1 VAKRIPLAYRQKVGQ
16 EADYEVPG
24 AYREQASARG
34 ELKDPIKI
42 FKKGFESGGYNVAA
56 NLNYFSALANSIKGD
71 EAAMR
76 NNIAQAERN
85 ESYAGAIMEPVEDFH
100 QFLDEP
106 TFGGFVN
113 QISSATGQFGPS
125 AINSFLSA
133 LAGAGAGAILA
144 GPGGA
149 TAGTFVG
156 FAKSLT
162 GNVAKKEINRIA
174 KKRMK
179 GLTLDKDENDILEG
193 AYQTYR
199 KQMGKPIDQARRAKF
214 AKRGGVAGAVS
225 QEYPQGAGIAFGT
238 FAEQDMTDPVQAFQS
253 LGLGVPFTAVGVG
266 GEALVFKG
274 FVNQIK
280 KGSGKAHKTILQS
293 LGAGAAR
300 SSSVEGLTELL
311 QEEITVRQKFAI
323 DDDYTAAMANMDR
336 AQAAFMGFFGG
347 AGIGAATGTATGVI
361 NKARGQIKDVKI
373 KNDLEAFYKERY
385 GENEPGTVYTE
396 PEAWLEAQIEAMI
409 DPANNKE
416 AVYVDPDSF
425 NQLFELLKNKPELRQ
440 KLQDAG
446 VTQHIA
452 GDKEASKSMGML
464 LTTNPELRQRFQEQT
479 ENENLYDTAALD
491 NSLAEIL
498 GYSHSRDKAGDLV
511 VEVLNDSNVPV
522 WYQNTNIQ
530 DEASAKEAAIKLF
543 GPDANIVTKPVEQ
556 HVEERNK
563 AITPIQKELFEDAE
577 QQPKKRSMD
586 LEDQQTAKEDEA
598 LIARYQGLLKEIQ
611 IKDRENV
618 KKGLPTKGIENLSPQ
633 KQQTLRQDFQAI
645 ELIRQGASGAQEA
658 APEGQLQQE
667 LEGIASQEEQVD
679 ELDLAALDDRM
690 ASFAAGAMGATSFES
705 ELVTDEP
712 GSKADPIKSYNHESQ
727 TTEQRQKEE
736 GWKGNDPTRPMSAKP
751 NSGGKGVTAAE
762 AYETSK
768 ENALVYAFGFQPE
781 LIANIKDNIYSG
793 SLLKNFAKRSKE
805 AGQAFYFDIIEIGQD
820 EDGTPR
826 YGMLK
831 YTLPGELDM
840 DVEVAHWVSQARIK
854 ARGYIAAEQD
864 SSWKVLTPEN
874 KEKGVQPQFIDMPRL
889 TSFGRGYNNRTKSQ
903 VSATGDLE
911 TANQGFQVAAAEAL
925 VLGYEFFW
933 SGEIETTNKETGE
946 VTTSTVK
953 DRPIGELTAEE
964 EASAIVYTRGRGD
977 QQFSMTELAAQRGE
991 FSDKST
997 ELQNRIQDLE
1007 NAPEEIAKR
1016 EKKLATSNSLSEEQ
1030 RAKIE
1035 AEIKD
1040 LENPRKPYDSIEQEL
1055 AALQAALKTE
1065 EEATAAERDLSRQQ
1079 LAGTDTQ
1086 FRNPD
1091 EFTATGGES
1100 GAAGGTTGESAT
1112 VPVNQDANQERT
1124 REIIRRNRSKINRVI
1139 RENAD
1144 GLGKMYTSVLALISA
1159 REVTLN
1165 DTMAPQ
1171 ADKTQAQQEINDL
1184 TKEKERLEKELG
1196 IAGNL
1201 KFIRQLET
1209 QGSYDPELA
1218 QRAIPRLEAGE
1229 KTIALDSTDMA
1240 DARAADEFKNRP
1252 KDPLQPETDRRGPVS
1267 FISKKVTESFQDVKF
1282 LPTVMKIVRNDF
1294 QNKRDI
1300 YVFTTDDVVTFRD
1313 VGNNQVLNEIMKE
1326 QEYIRQGNAGGRIIS
1341 YQTGADGAD
1350 FIIIDAKK
1358 GASAEAEGKAAISLM
1373 HELGHSILEQEFSM
1387 SLKQNSNAYKLL
1399 VKNFKKFELEQDL
1412 NFPGMEGEKNISAR
1426 FEEHGANQIAKFLLD
1441 ETAKATDGG
1450 EAIYK
1455 RIAAKLRAFFK
1466 KMSQSFRNR
1475 FKVDPAFDEYI
1486 TKLISDRKRGLGNP
1500 QRTPNRM
1507 FNSAIIRSIVID
1519 ELPKISKNA
1528 GSKPAVER
1536 LARTAKKLAESESKT
1551 ARWVRKALG
1560 TGKEVVYTAD
1570 NMLRGL
1576 GPIGVKIANI
1586 LYSQS
1591 QTTSELGWS
1600 KAKQQKIYEY
1610 TNKIAR
1616 ILGFEE
1622 LSEVTDEAMEILYEA
1637 EDGRKNTDK
1646 LSPKAREIREFL
1658 SKMYD
1663 DENFAKYAGIRKMSN
1678 YFPRSIALQNIE
1690 NSTVIQ
1696 DKVVALLVEFN
1707 KGKKFKDGE
1716 KEFTITPKV
1725 AREMV
1730 NLLITDPENTNID
1743 LYSEAGKFA
1752 LGLSKSRSDVFR
1764 NIPTTELRNAK
1775 DEQGNSALVNPAQAL
1790 RNYVT
1795 STIKRNELNKRG
1807 GAKRIQ
1813 ELIDQLPTEKDKEIA
1828 TSMVL
1833 ASLGK
1838 INPELFVKYPKLK
1851 TANSWALTANI
1862 FGLLALTVF
1871 ASFPDVAGPVLRS
1884 KELPKLRETAKI
1896 FYNALKGDEEAM
1908 RLAYDIGAVSTDA
1921 INMMFVNAG
1930 EMDYMTEGSKRAN
1943 EAFFKY
1949 TGTEWFTKFTRVFSA
1964 GMGKS
1969 FIIDHGIKAQQ
1980 GDPRSIRYLKELG
1993 LTSQDVA
2000 DWNAGEQSLETTAGK
2015 KVKVAL
2021 YRFVDES
2028 IVRPNASERP
2038 AWASDPR
2045 FALVWQLKSFFY
2057 AYGKTVIGGIG
2068 REMNARREEGESMS
2082 QSAAPLLLAAATLIP
2097 LTMLGFDLRE
2107 RFKGG
2112 LAWALPGVDSTE
2124 RNYRKSLDMDYG
2136 EYSMEILDRSGAL
2149 GPFALMLPVISGK
2162 TYGDPFFVGPLG
2174 PTFEK
2179 LWDFP
2184 QGKLKIDDF
2193 IPGYNQVGGFD
2204 REN

>member
-1 VAKRIPLAYRQKVGQ
+1 MADKISDLQALGQNRQRRGPNDLTALGQNEDAALPQSFVLSDPIEIFRESVKAGSANLESNLNNFAAAVASLRGDTDSVQNNLNKARINQ
-16 EADYEVPG
+16 EASSNYLAGME
-24 AYREQASARG
+24 S
-34 ELKDPIKI
+34 
-42 FKKGFESGGYNVAA
+42 FE
-56 NLNYFSALANSIKGD
+56 
-71 EAAMR
+71 E
-76 NNIAQAERN
+76 
-85 ESYAGAIMEPVEDFH
+85 
-100 QFLDEP
+100 FLEEP
-106 TFGGFVN
+106 TFGGFIN
-113 QISSATGQFGPS
+113 QAVSATGQFLPS
-125 AINSFLSA
+125 AATSIGAA
-133 LAGAGAGAILA
+133 LTGAAAGAVIGAGTAATIGAGILSTSVGTQAIMKSAAQKAILNKE
-144 GPGGA
+144 
-149 TAGTFVG
+149 V
-156 FAKSLT
+156 KDI
-162 GNVAKKEINRIA
+162 VKKYIA
-174 KKRMK
+174 
-179 GLTLDKDENDILEG
+179 N
-193 AYQTYR
+193 
-199 KQMGKPIDQARRAKF
+199 DQARKKGKDLPWNLKKEEQDLIEGAFKILKETRRSKLTT
-214 AKRGGVAGAVS
+214 RGAVAGAVS
-225 QEYPQGAGIAFGT
+225 QEYPQGVGTAFGD
-238 FAEQDMTDPVQAFQS
+238 FAEQDMIEAEQGLQS
-253 LGLGVPFTAVGVG
+253 LAFGVPFAAVGVG
-266 GEALVFKG
+266 GEALVLRGFKG
-274 FVNQIK
+274 
-280 KGSGKAHKTILQS
+280 ILQS
-293 LGAGAAR
+293 SKGGSLKQNLFGGLLKGAGR
-300 SSSVEGLTELL
+300 SAVVEGATERI
-311 QEEITVRQKFAI
+311 QEEMSVQQKFAI
-323 DDDYTAAMANMDR
+323 DEDYTE
-336 AQAAFMGFFGG
+336 AQANLDRSQALFMGFFGG
-347 AGIGAATGTATGVI
+347 MGMGAAGGTVSGAAAGVYE
-361 NKARGQIKDVKI
+361 KARKNVADVYAGRIQEAYIAQETGQAEQFGDVAPEPVQWIAAQFKAMQDPNNKKDAVWI
-373 KNDLEAFYKERY
+373 D
-385 GENEPGTVYTE
+385 ENSIPEYNTFAESNLNNEELLGTVY
-396 PEAWLEAQIEAMI
+396 QQSI
-409 DPANNKE
+409 DGKGG
-416 AVYVDPDSF
+416 F
-425 NQLFELLKNKPELRQ
+425 F
-440 KLQDAG
+440 
-446 VTQHIA
+446 
-452 GDKEASKSMGML
+452 
-464 LTTNPELRQRFQEQT
+464 TTNKDKAAAFDALIKNNQYDNQKIDEFLV
-479 ENENLYDTAALD
+479 ENL
-491 NSLAEIL
+491 N
-498 GYSHSRDKAGDLV
+498 YSRGRQEGDSIV
-511 VEVLNDSNVPV
+511 VEVRDNENNLV
-522 WYQNTNIQ
+522 WYQQTNELGLVGAQ
-530 DEASAKEAAIKLF
+530 AKARQIFGKNPENYSISGAISIEDHL
-543 GPDANIVTKPVEQ
+543 A
-556 HVEERNK
+556 ER
-563 AITPIQKELFEDAE
+563 KELIEA
-577 QQPKKRSMD
+577 QQPKRRSMD

-598 LIARYQGLLKEIQ
+598 LIARYQGLLQEA
-611 IKDRENV
+611 RAA
-618 KKGLPTKGIENLSPQ
+618 GGIENLSPQ

-705 ELVTDEP
+705 ELVTNEM
-712 GSKADPIKSYNHESQ
+712 GSKEDPIKFAKQ
-727 TTEQRQKEE
+727 TENSKEE
-736 GWKGNDPTRPMSAKP
+736 DKKDKKGWQGNDSTRPMSTKP
-751 NSGGKGVTAAE
+751 DSGGQGRTAAE

-793 SLLKNFAKRSKE
+793 SLLNNFAKRSKE

-820 EDGTPR
+820 KDGTPFH
-826 YGMLK
+826 GMLK

-864 SSWKVLTPEN
+864 SSWKVLTPAN

-933 SGEIETTNKETGE
+933 SGKIETINKETGE

-964 EASAIVYTRGRGD
+964 EASAIVYTKGRGD
-977 QQFSMTELAAQRGE
+977 QQFSMAELAAQRGE

-997 ELQNRIQDLE
+997 ELQNRIQELE
-1007 NAPEEIAKR
+1007 DNPKAEPEDGFKNI
-1016 EKKLATSNSLSEEQ
+1016 Q
-1030 RAKIE
+1030 
-1035 AEIKD
+1035 
-1040 LENPRKPYDSIEQEL
+1040 QEL
-1055 AALQAALKTE
+1055 AVKRAALKTE

-1086 FRNPD
+1086 PKNPD
-1091 EFTATGGES
+1091 EFIATGGES
-1100 GAAGGTTGESAT
+1100 GAAGGTTGEAAT

-1165 DTMAPQ
+1165 DTVAPQ

-1218 QRAIPRLEAGE
+1218 QRAIPGLEAGE

-1252 KDPLQPETDRRGPVS
+1252 KDPLRPETTRRDPVS

-1294 QNKRDI
+1294 KNKRDI
-1300 YVFTTDDVVTFRD
+1300 YVFTTDDVVTFND
-1313 VGNNQVLNEIMKE
+1313 VGNNQVLDAIMEE
-1326 QEYIRQGNAGGRIIS
+1326 QEFIRQGNAGGRIIS

-1412 NFPGMEGEKNISAR
+1412 NFPGMEGSEPKNIAAR
-1426 FEEHGANQIAKFLLD
+1426 FEEHGANQIAKFLID

-1576 GPIGVKIANI
+1576 GPIGVQIANI

-1622 LSEVTDEAMEILYEA
+1622 LSEVTDEAMEALYEA
-1637 EDGRKNTDK
+1637 EDGRINTDK

-1716 KEFTITPKV
+1716 REFTITPKV

-1730 NLLITDPENTNID
+1730 NLLISDPENTNID

-1764 NIPTTELRNAK
+1764 NIPTTELRKAV
-1775 DEQGNSALVNPAQAL
+1775 DGQGNSALVNPAQAL

-1795 STIKRNELNKRG
+1795 STIKRAELNRRG

-1851 TANSWALTANI
+1851 TINSWALTANI

-1896 FYNALKGDEEAM
+1896 FYSALKGDEEAM

-1930 EMDYMTEGSKRAN
+1930 EMDYMTEGSKRMN
-1943 EAFFKY
+1943 EGFFKY
-1949 TGTEWFTKFTRVFSA
+1949 TGTEWFTKFTRVFAA

-1969 FIIDHGIKAQQ
+1969 FIIEHGRRAQE
-1980 GDPRSIRYLKELG
+1980 GDQRSIRYLKELG
-1993 LTSQDVA
+1993 LTPQDVA
-2000 DWNAGEQSLETTAGK
+2000 DWNAGEQSLETPAGK

>member
-1 VAKRIPLAYRQKVGQ
+1 
-16 EADYEVPG
+16 
-24 AYREQASARG
+24 
-34 ELKDPIKI
+34 
-42 FKKGFESGGYNVAA
+42 
-56 NLNYFSALANSIKGD
+56 
-71 EAAMR
+71 
-76 NNIAQAERN
+76 
-85 ESYAGAIMEPVEDFH
+85 MEPVEDFH

-113 QISSATGQFGPS
+113 QVSSATGQFGPS
-125 AINSFLSA
+125 AINSFISG

-214 AKRGGVAGAVS
+214 AKRGAVVGAVS

-253 LGLGVPFTAVGVG
+253 LGLGLPFTAIGVG

-274 FVNQIK
+274 FINQLR
-280 KGSGKAHKTILQS
+280 KGKGQAHKTILQS
-293 LGAGAAR
+293 IGAGAAK
-300 SSSVEGLTELL
+300 SASVEGITELL
-311 QEEITVRQKFAI
+311 QEEITVQQKFAI
-323 DDDYTAAMANMDR
+323 DDDYTSAMAKLDR
-336 AQAAFMGFFGG
+336 GQALFMGFFGG
-347 AGIGAATGTATGVI
+347 AGIGAAGGTVTGIASGPSKVMD
-361 NKARGQIKDVKI
+361 KAKKYVKEQHE
-373 KNDLEAFYKERY
+373 KAQLEQFYKERY

-396 PEAWLEAQIEAMI
+396 PEVWLEAQLESMI
-409 DPANNKE
+409 NPANTKE
-416 AVYVDPDSF
+416 AVYIDPDSF
-425 NQLFELLKNKPELRQ
+425 NQLAQLMKNKPDLEQRLTN
-440 KLQDAG
+440 AG
-446 VTQHIA
+446 VTQHLA
-452 GDKEASKSMGML
+452 GDKQASKSMGML
-464 LTTNPELRQRFQEQT
+464 LSTNPELLEIFQRQT
-479 ENENLYDTAALD
+479 DENLYDTTVLD
-491 NSLAEIL
+491 NTLVEIL
-498 GYSHSRDKAGDLV
+498 GYSHGRNKAGDLV

-522 WYQNTNIQ
+522 WYQNTNLQ
-530 DEASAKEAAIKLF
+530 DQEGAVKAAQKIY
-543 GPDANIVTKPVEQ
+543 GVDANIVIKPVEQ
-556 HVEERNK
+556 HVEERKN
-563 AITPIQKELFEDAE
+563 ALTPTEE
-577 QQPKKRSMD
+577 QQPKRRSMD
-586 LEDQQTAKEDEA
+586 LEDQQTSREDAA
-598 LIARYQGLLKEIQ
+598 LVARYQRLLQEARIA
-611 IKDRENV
+611 
-618 KKGLPTKGIENLSPQ
+618 GGIENLSPE
-633 KQQTLRQDFQAI
+633 KQQTLRQDFETV

-679 ELDLAALDDRM
+679 ELDLSALDDRM

-705 ELVTDEP
+705 ELVTNEM
-712 GSKADPIKSYNHESQ
+712 GSREDPIKFADQ
-727 TTEQRQKEE
+727 TENSTEKDKKDKDGKPKK
-736 GWKGNDPTRPMSAKP
+736 GWQGNDPTRPMSAKP

-793 SLLKNFAKRSKE
+793 SLLNNFAKRSKE

-820 EDGTPR
+820 EDGTPFH
-826 YGMLK
+826 GMLK

-840 DVEVAHWVSQARIK
+840 DVEVAHWVSQAK
-854 ARGYIAAEQD
+854 NTARLYTG
-864 SSWKVLTPEN
+864 SPWKVLTPAN
-874 KEKGVQPQFIDMPRL
+874 KEKGVQPQSIDMPRL
-889 TSFGRGYNNRTKSQ
+889 TNFGRGYNNRTKSQ

-933 SGEIETTNKETGE
+933 NGK
-946 VTTSTVK
+946 
-953 DRPIGELTAEE
+953 PIAELTAKE
-964 EASAIVYTRGRGD
+964 EASAIVYTKGRGD

-997 ELQNRIQDLE
+997 KILDRIQELE
-1007 NAPEEIAKR
+1007 DNP
-1016 EKKLATSNSLSEEQ
+1016 
-1030 RAKIE
+1030 E
-1035 AEIKD
+1035 AEPN
-1040 LENPRKPYDSIEQEL
+1040 ERYESVGQEL
-1055 AALQAALKTE
+1055 AALQAELKTE
-1065 EEATAAERDLSRQQ
+1065 EEATAVERDLSRQQ

-1091 EFTATGGES
+1091 EFVATGGES
-1100 GAAGGTTGESAT
+1100 GAAGGTTGEAAT
-1112 VPVNQDANQERT
+1112 VPVNQNASQERT
-1124 REIIRRNRSKINRVI
+1124 RQAIKRSEDKVKRIINENLNTQGNNIGLGSMYNRVL
-1139 RENAD
+1139 E
-1144 GLGKMYTSVLALISA
+1144 LI
-1159 REVTLN
+1159 EDYKTLN
-1165 DTMAPQ
+1165 DTEGLKKLQ
-1171 ADKTQAQQEINDL
+1171 A
-1184 TKEKERLEKELG
+1184 EKARLEKEMG
-1196 IAGNL
+1196 ISKTLFFINQL
-1201 KFIRQLET
+1201 KLPQSEKKEDFTTYEETDIRT
-1209 QGSYDPELA
+1209 
-1218 QRAIPRLEAGE
+1218 
-1229 KTIALDSTDMA
+1229 KTVALDSTDMA

-1252 KDPLQPETDRRGPVS
+1252 KEPLRPMTERRGPVS
-1267 FISKKVTESFQDVKF
+1267 FLSKKVTESFQDVKF
-1282 LPTVMKIVRNDF
+1282 LPAVMNIVRNDF
-1294 QNKRDI
+1294 KNKRDI
-1300 YVFTTDDVVTFRD
+1300 YVFTTDDVVTFND
-1313 VGNNQVLNEIMKE
+1313 VGNNDVLNAIMKE
-1326 QEYIRQGNAGGRIIS
+1326 QEFIRQGNAGGRILS
-1341 YQTGADGAD
+1341 YQVGADGAD

-1358 GASAEAEGKAAISLM
+1358 GTSAEAEGKAAITLM

-1387 SLKQNSNAYKLL
+1387 SLKQDSNAYKLL

-1412 NFPGMEGEKNISAR
+1412 NFPGMEGSEPKNIAAR
-1426 FEEHGANQIAKFLLD
+1426 FEEHGANQIAKYLID

-1486 TKLISDRKRGLGNP
+1486 TKLVSDRKRGLGNP

-1519 ELPKISKNA
+1519 EMPKIAPKL
-1528 GSKPAVER
+1528 GSKPALDR
-1536 LARTAKKLAESESKT
+1536 IANAAKRIAESDSKT
-1551 ARWVRKALG
+1551 AKWIKKALG
-1560 TGKEVVYTAD
+1560 LGKEITYTAD

-1576 GPIGVKIANI
+1576 GLPGVTIANI

-1591 QTTSELGWS
+1591 STTTELGWS

-1610 TNKIAR
+1610 TNKVAR

-1622 LSEVTDEAMEILYEA
+1622 LSKVTDEAMEFLYEA
-1637 EDGRKNTDK
+1637 EDNTTNTDK
-1646 LSPKAREIREFL
+1646 LSPKAKEIREFL
-1658 SKMYD
+1658 EKMYV
-1663 DENFAKYAGIRKMSN
+1663 DEEFKTYAGINKISN
-1678 YFPRSIALQNIE
+1678 YFPRSISLANLE
-1690 NSTVIQ
+1690 NSTVLQ
-1696 DKVVALLVEFN
+1696 DKLVNLLVEFN
-1707 KGKKFKDGE
+1707 KGNIFLDKDN
-1716 KEFTITPKV
+1716 KQYKMTPKE
-1725 AREMV
+1725 ARATV
-1730 NLLITDPENTNID
+1730 DLLISDPENTNID
-1743 LYSEAGKFA
+1743 LYSDAGKFA
-1752 LGLSKSRSDVFR
+1752 LGLSKERSKAFK
-1764 NIPTTELRNAK
+1764 NIPTKELRNAT
-1775 DEQGNSALVNPAQAL
+1775 DESADENSLLNDPAETL
-1790 RNYVT
+1790 RNYIT
-1795 STIKRNELNKRG
+1795 STIKRAELNRRG
-1807 GAKRIQ
+1807 GAKEIQ
-1813 ELIDQLPTEKDKEIA
+1813 RLIDSLPTEKDKEIA

-1833 ASLGK
+1833 ASIGK
-1838 INPELFVKYPKLK
+1838 ITPDIFVKYPKLK

-1871 ASFPDVAGPVLRS
+1871 ASFPDVAGPILRS
-1884 KELPKLRETAKI
+1884 KELPKLRETASI
-1896 FYNALKGDEEAM
+1896 FWNALKGEEEAV

-1921 INMMFVNAG
+1921 LNLLNVNAG
-1930 EMDYMTEGSKRAN
+1930 EMDYMTEGSKRFN
-1943 EAFFKY
+1943 QNFFKY
-1949 TGTEWFTKFTRVFSA
+1949 TGTEWFTKFTRMFAA

-1969 FIIDHGIKAQQ
+1969 FIIDHGKKAAEGNQ
-1980 GDPRSIRYLKELG
+1980 RSIRYLKELN
-1993 LTSQDVA
+1993 LTPQDVA
-2000 DWNAGEQSLETTAGK
+2000 AWEAGEQSLETPAGK

-2057 AYGKTVIGGIG
+2057 AYGKVVIGGVG
-2068 REMNARREEGESMS
+2068 REVNARREEGDSVS
-2082 QSAAPLLLAAATLIP
+2082 QAAMPLLLTAATLIP

-2112 LAWALPGVDSTE
+2112 LAWALPGVDSTQK
-2124 RNYRKSLDMDYG
+2124 NFRKSLDMGYG
-2136 EYSMEILDRSGAL
+2136 EYALEILDRSGVL
-2149 GPFALMLPVISGK
+2149 GPATLMLPFITGK
-2162 TYGDPFFVGPLG
+2162 NYGDPLWISPLG

>member
-1 VAKRIPLAYRQKVGQ
+1 VAKRIPLAYRQRVGQ

-24 AYREQASARG
+24 AYREQASPVA
-34 ELKDPIKI
+34 EVKDPIKI
-42 FKKGFESGGYNVAA
+42 FKRGFQAGGYNVAA
-56 NLNYFSALANSIKGD
+56 NLNYFAAIANSIKGD

-85 ESYAGAIMEPVEDFH
+85 ESYSGAIMEPVEDFH

-106 TFGGFVN
+106 TFGGFIN
-113 QISSATGQFGPS
+113 QVSSATGQFGPS
-125 AINSFLSA
+125 AINSFISG

-149 TAGTFVG
+149 VAGTFTG
-156 FAKSLT
+156 FAAGAFAKGLT
-162 GNVAKKEINRIA
+162 GTVAKKEIARIA
-174 KKRMK
+174 KKRMQ
-179 GLTLDKDENDILEG
+179 GLTLNKNETDILEG

-199 KQMGKPIDQARRAKF
+199 KQKGRALHQAKRAKF
-214 AKRGGVAGAVS
+214 AKRGAVVGAVS

-266 GEALVFKG
+266 GEALVFRG
-274 FVNQIK
+274 FLNQMK
-280 KGSGKAHKTILQS
+280 KGSGKVHKTILQS
-293 LGAGAAR
+293 MGAGAAR

-311 QEEITVRQKFAI
+311 QEEITVQQKFAI
-323 DDDYTAAMANMDR
+323 DDDYTAAMANLDR
-336 AQAAFMGFFGG
+336 GQAAFMGFFGG
-347 AGIGAATGTATGVI
+347 AGIGAAGGTVAGIASGPSKVL
-361 NKARGQIKDVKI
+361 NKARENVKEVYR
-373 KNDLEAFYKERY
+373 EAKLKEWYKERY

-396 PEAWLEAQIEAMI
+396 PEAWLEAQLEAMLN
-409 DPANNKE
+409 PANNKE

-425 NQLFELLKNKPELRQ
+425 NQLAQLLKNKPELGER
-440 KLQDAG
+440 LVNAG
-446 VTQHIA
+446 VTQHVA
-452 GDKEASKSMGML
+452 GDKQASKSMGML
-464 LTTNPELRQRFQEQT
+464 LSTNPELLEIFEKQT
-479 ENENLYDTAALD
+479 EGENLYDTNVLD
-491 NSLAEIL
+491 NTLVELL
-498 GYSHSRDKAGDLV
+498 GYSHNRDKAGGLV
-511 VEVLNDSNVPV
+511 VEVLNDNNVPV

-530 DEASAKEAAIKLF
+530 DEESTKEAAVKIF
-543 GPDANIVTKPVEQ
+543 GPDANVVTKPVEQ
-556 HVEERNK
+556 HIEERNK

-577 QQPKKRSMD
+577 QQPKRRSMD

-598 LIARYQGLLKEIQ
+598 LIARYQGLLKEA
-611 IKDRENV
+611 RAA
-618 KKGLPTKGIENLSPQ
+618 GGIENLSPE
-633 KQQTLRQDFQAI
+633 KQQTLRQDFLAI
-645 ELIRQGASGAQEA
+645 ERIRQGGSGTQEA

-667 LEGIASQEEQVD
+667 LEGIASQEEQID

-690 ASFAAGAMGATSFES
+690 ASFAADAMGTTSFES

-712 GSKADPIKSYNHESQ
+712 GSKEDPIKSAKHESQ
-727 TTEQRQKEE
+727 NAEKRAAAL
-736 GWKGNDPTRPMSAKP
+736 GWKANDPTLAKSQTE
-751 NSGGKGVTAAE
+751 NSGGKGITEVE
-762 AYETSK
+762 AYEEAK
-768 ENALVYAFGFQPE
+768 ENALVYVFGFQPE
-781 LIANIKDNIYSG
+781 LVDNIKANIYSG
-793 SLLKNFAKRSKE
+793 ALLKNFAKRSKE
-805 AGQAFYFDIIEIGQD
+805 AGQAFYFDIIEVGQD

-826 YGMLK
+826 HGMLK

-840 DVEVAHWVSQARIK
+840 DVEVAHWVKEAKTTARK
-854 ARGYIAAEQD
+854 YKG
-864 SSWKVLTPEN
+864 SPWTVLTPAN
-874 KEKGVQPQFIDMPRL
+874 KEKGEAAQPIDMPRL
-889 TSFGRGYNNRTKSQ
+889 TNFGRGYNNRTKAQ

-911 TANQGFQVAAAEAL
+911 TANQGFQIAAAEAL
-925 VLGYEFFW
+925 VLGYELFW
-933 SGEIETTNKETGE
+933 NGK
-946 VTTSTVK
+946 
-953 DRPIGELTAEE
+953 PIAELTAEE
-964 EASAIVYTRGRGD
+964 EAEAVVYTKGRGD
-977 QQFSMTELAAQRGE
+977 QQFSMTELAAERGE
-991 FSDKST
+991 FSDIST
-997 ELQNRIQDLE
+997 ELQTRIQNLE

-1040 LENPRKPYDSIEQEL
+1040 LQNPRKPYESIEQEI
-1055 AALQAALKTE
+1055 AAKRVALKTE
-1065 EEATAAERDLSRQQ
+1065 EEGTAAERNLSRQQ
-1079 LAGTDTQ
+1079 LAGTATQ
-1086 FRNPD
+1086 PLNPD
-1091 EFTATGGES
+1091 EFIATGGES
-1100 GAAGGTTGESAT
+1100 GAAGGTTGQSAT

-1124 REIIRRNRSKINRVI
+1124 REIIRRNQGKINRVI

-1144 GLGKMYTSVLALISA
+1144 GLGKMYTNILALISA

-1209 QGSYDPELA
+1209 QGSYDPVLA
-1218 QRAIPRLEAGE
+1218 QRAIPALDTRE
-1229 KTIALDSTDMA
+1229 KTVALDSTDVG
-1240 DARAADEFKNRP
+1240 DARVADEFKNRP
-1252 KDPLQPETDRRGPVS
+1252 KDPLRPETTRRDPVS
-1267 FISKKVTESFQDVKF
+1267 FLSKTILKAFKDTKF
-1282 LPTVMKIVRNDF
+1282 LPTIMNIVRNDF
-1294 QNKRDI
+1294 KNKRDI
-1300 YVFTTDDVVTFRD
+1300 YVFTTDDVVTFND
-1313 VGNNQVLNEIMKE
+1313 VGNTQVLNAIMEE
-1326 QEYIRQGNAGGRIIS
+1326 QEFIRQGNAGGRIIS
-1341 YQTGADGAD
+1341 YRFGSDGAD

-1387 SLKQNSNAYKLL
+1387 SLKKNSSAYKLL
-1399 VKNFKKFELEQDL
+1399 VANFKKFELEQDL
-1412 NFPGMEGEKNISAR
+1412 NFPGMEGSEPKDIAAR
-1426 FEEHGANQIAKFLLD
+1426 FEEHGANQIAKFLID

-1475 FKVDPAFDEYI
+1475 FKVDPAFDDYI

-1507 FNSAIIRSIVID
+1507 FNEAIIRSIVID

-1536 LARTAKKLAESESKT
+1536 LARIAKKLAESESKT
-1551 ARWVRKALG
+1551 AKWVRKALG
-1560 TGKEVVYTAD
+1560 VGKEISYTAD

-1576 GPIGVKIANI
+1576 GPIGVQIANI

-1591 QTTSELGWS
+1591 QTTTELGWS

-1622 LSEVTDEAMEILYEA
+1622 LSQVTDEAMEILYEA
-1637 EDGRKNTDK
+1637 EDGRINTDK

-1658 SKMYD
+1658 LKIYD
-1663 DENFAKYAGIRKMSN
+1663 EENFQEHAGINFKMSN
-1678 YFPRSIALQNIE
+1678 YFPRSVALQNIQ

-1696 DKVVALLVEFN
+1696 DKVVALMVEFN
-1707 KGKKFKDGE
+1707 KGKKFTNILRDDMGME
-1716 KEFTITPKV
+1716 VGREEFTVTPKV

-1730 NLLITDPENTNID
+1730 NLLISDPENTNID

-1764 NIPTTELRNAK
+1764 NIPTTELRNAV
-1775 DEQGNSALVNPAQAL
+1775 DERGNSALVNPAQAL

-1795 STIKRNELNKRG
+1795 STIKRAELNKRG

-1851 TANSWALTANI
+1851 TINSWALTSNI
-1862 FGLLALTVF
+1862 FSLLALTVF

-1896 FYNALKGDEEAM
+1896 FYNALKGDEEAV
-1908 RLAYDIGAVSTDA
+1908 RLAYDIGAISTDA
-1921 INMMFVNAG
+1921 INLMFVNAG

-1943 EAFFKY
+1943 EIFFKY
-1949 TGTEWFTKFTRVFSA
+1949 TLTEWFTKFTRIFAA

-1969 FIIDHGIKAQQ
+1969 FIIEHGRRAQQ
-1980 GDPRSIRYLKELG
+1980 GDKRSIRYLEELE
-1993 LTSQDVA
+1993 LTWQDVA

-2015 KVKVAL
+2015 KVKVAI

-2038 AWASDPR
+2038 AIASDPR
-2045 FALVWQLKSFFY
+2045 FALVWQLKAFFY
-2057 AYGKTVIGGIG
+2057 SYGKVVIGGMG
-2068 REMNARREEGESMS
+2068 REMNSRREAGESMS

-2112 LAWALPGVDSTE
+2112 LAWALPGVDSTQK
-2124 RNYRKSLDMDYG
+2124 NYRKSLDMDWG
-2136 EYSMEILDRSGAL
+2136 QYSMEILDRSGAL
-2149 GPFALMLPVISGK
+2149 GPFLLMLPLISGK
-2162 TYGDPFFVGPLG
+2162 TYGDPFWVGPLG

-2179 LWDFP
+2179 IWDLP
-2184 QGKLKIDDF
+2184 QGKLHIDDF

-2204 REN
+2204 RKN

>member
-1 VAKRIPLAYRQKVGQ
+1 MADKISDLQALGQNRQRRGPNDLTALGQNEDAALPQSFVLSDPIEIFRESVKAGSANLESNLNNFAAAVASIRGDTDAVQNNLNKARINQ
-16 EADYEVPG
+16 EASSNYLAGME
-24 AYREQASARG
+24 S
-34 ELKDPIKI
+34 
-42 FKKGFESGGYNVAA
+42 FE
-56 NLNYFSALANSIKGD
+56 
-71 EAAMR
+71 E
-76 NNIAQAERN
+76 
-85 ESYAGAIMEPVEDFH
+85 
-100 QFLDEP
+100 FLEEP
-106 TFGGFVN
+106 TFGGFIN
-113 QISSATGQFGPS
+113 QAVSATGQFLPS
-125 AINSFLSA
+125 AAASIGAA
-133 LAGAGAGAILA
+133 LTGAAAGAVIGAGTAATIGAGTLATSVGTQAIMKSAAQKAILNKE
-144 GPGGA
+144 
-149 TAGTFVG
+149 V
-156 FAKSLT
+156 
-162 GNVAKKEINRIA
+162 KEIVKKYIA
-174 KKRMK
+174 
-179 GLTLDKDENDILEG
+179 N
-193 AYQTYR
+193 
-199 KQMGKPIDQARRAKF
+199 DQARKKGKDLPWDLKKDEQDLIEGAFKILKETRRSKF
-214 AKRGGVAGAVS
+214 TTRGAVAGAVS
-225 QEYPQGAGIAFGT
+225 QEYPQGVGTAFGD
-238 FAEQDMTDPVQAFQS
+238 FAEQDMIEAEQGLQS
-253 LGLGVPFTAVGVG
+253 LAFGVPFAAVGVG
-266 GEALVFKG
+266 GEALVLRGFKG
-274 FVNQIK
+274 
-280 KGSGKAHKTILQS
+280 ILQS
-293 LGAGAAR
+293 SKGGSLKQNLFGGLLKGAGR
-300 SSSVEGLTELL
+300 SAVVEGATERI
-311 QEEITVRQKFAI
+311 QEEMSVQQKFAI
-323 DDDYTAAMANMDR
+323 DEDYTE
-336 AQAAFMGFFGG
+336 AQANLDRSQALFMGFFGG
-347 AGIGAATGTATGVI
+347 MGMGAAGGTVSGAAAGVYE
-361 NKARGQIKDVKI
+361 KARKNVADVYAGRIQEAYIAQKTGQAEQFGDVAPEPVQWIAAQFKAMQDPNNKKDAVWI
-373 KNDLEAFYKERY
+373 D
-385 GENEPGTVYTE
+385 ENSIPEYNTFAESNLNNEELLGTVY
-396 PEAWLEAQIEAMI
+396 QQSI
-409 DPANNKE
+409 DGKGG
-416 AVYVDPDSF
+416 F
-425 NQLFELLKNKPELRQ
+425 F
-440 KLQDAG
+440 
-446 VTQHIA
+446 
-452 GDKEASKSMGML
+452 
-464 LTTNPELRQRFQEQT
+464 TTNKDKAAAFDALIKNNQYDNQKIDEFLV
-479 ENENLYDTAALD
+479 ENL
-491 NSLAEIL
+491 N
-498 GYSHSRDKAGDLV
+498 YSRGRQEGDSIV
-511 VEVLNDSNVPV
+511 VEVRDNENNLV
-522 WYQNTNIQ
+522 WYQQTNELGLVGAQ
-530 DEASAKEAAIKLF
+530 AKARQIFGKNPENYSISGAISIEDHL
-543 GPDANIVTKPVEQ
+543 A
-556 HVEERNK
+556 ER
-563 AITPIQKELFEDAE
+563 KELIEA
-577 QQPKKRSMD
+577 QQPKRRSMD
-586 LEDQQTAKEDEA
+586 LEDQQTSREDAA
-598 LIARYQGLLKEIQ
+598 LIARYQGLLQEA
-611 IKDRENV
+611 RTA
-618 KKGLPTKGIENLSPQ
+618 GGIENLSPE
-633 KQQTLRQDFQAI
+633 KQQTLRQDFETV
-645 ELIRQGASGAQEA
+645 ELIRQGASGTQETT
-658 APEGQLQQE
+658 QQE
-667 LEGIASQEEQVD
+667 GETVASQEEQVD

-705 ELVTDEP
+705 ELVTNEM
-712 GSKADPIKSYNHESQ
+712 GSREDPIKFAKQ
-727 TTEQRQKEE
+727 TENSTEKDKRDKDGKPRK
-736 GWKGNDPTRPMSAKP
+736 GWQGNDSTRPMSTKP
-751 NSGGKGVTAAE
+751 GSGGENITAAE

-793 SLLKNFAKRSKE
+793 SLLNNFAKRSKE
-805 AGQAFYFDIIEIGQD
+805 AGQAFYFDIIEVGQD
-820 EDGTPR
+820 EDGTPFH
-826 YGMLK
+826 GMLK

-840 DVEVAHWVSQARIK
+840 DVEVAHWITEARNT
-854 ARGYIAAEQD
+854 ARLYTG
-864 SSWKVLTPEN
+864 SPWKVLTPAN
-874 KEKGVQPQFIDMPRL
+874 KEKGVQPQSIDMPRL
-889 TSFGRGYNNRTKSQ
+889 TNFGRGYNNRTKSQ

-933 SGEIETTNKETGE
+933 NGK
-946 VTTSTVK
+946 
-953 DRPIGELTAEE
+953 PIAELTAEE
-964 EASAIVYTRGRGD
+964 EADAIVYTKGKGD
-977 QQFSMTELAAQRGE
+977 QQFSMTELAAERGE
-991 FSDKST
+991 FSNVST
-997 ELQNRIQDLE
+997 ELQNRIQELE
-1007 NAPEEIAKR
+1007 DNP
-1016 EKKLATSNSLSEEQ
+1016 
-1030 RAKIE
+1030 E
-1035 AEIKD
+1035 AEPN
-1040 LENPRKPYDSIEQEL
+1040 EEYESVGQEL
-1055 AALQAALKTE
+1055 AALRAELKTE
-1065 EEATAAERDLSRQQ
+1065 EEGIAAERDLSRQQ
-1079 LAGTDTQ
+1079 LAGTATQ
-1086 FRNPD
+1086 PLNPD
-1091 EFTATGGES
+1091 EFIATGGES
-1100 GAAGGTTGESAT
+1100 GAAGGTTGEAAT
-1112 VPVNQDANQERT
+1112 VPVNQNASQERT
-1124 REIIRRNRSKINRVI
+1124 RQAIKRSEEKVKRIINENLNTQGNNIGLGSMYNRVL
-1139 RENAD
+1139 E
-1144 GLGKMYTSVLALISA
+1144 LI
-1159 REVTLN
+1159 EDYKTLN
-1165 DTMAPQ
+1165 DTEGLKKLQ
-1171 ADKTQAQQEINDL
+1171 AEKT
-1184 TKEKERLEKELG
+1184 RLEKEMG
-1196 IAGNL
+1196 I
-1201 KFIRQLET
+1201 
-1209 QGSYDPELA
+1209 S
-1218 QRAIPRLEAGE
+1218 
-1229 KTIALDSTDMA
+1229 KTIYFINQLKLPQSEKKEDFTTFEESDTRTKTVALDSTDMGE
-1240 DARAADEFKNRP
+1240 ARAADEFKNRP
-1252 KDPLQPETDRRGPVS
+1252 KDPLRPMTERRGPVS
-1267 FISKKVTESFQDVKF
+1267 FLSKKVTESFQDVKF
-1282 LPTVMKIVRNDF
+1282 LPTIMNIVRNDF
-1294 QNKRDI
+1294 KNKRDI
-1300 YVFTTDDVVTFRD
+1300 YVFTTDDVVTFND
-1313 VGNNQVLNEIMKE
+1313 VGNNDVLNAIMKE
-1326 QEYIRQGNAGGRIIS
+1326 QEFIRQGNAGGRILS
-1341 YQTGADGAD
+1341 YQVGADGAD
-1350 FIIIDAKK
+1350 FIIIGAKK
-1358 GASAEAEGKAAISLM
+1358 GTSAEAEGKAAITLM

-1387 SLKQNSNAYKLL
+1387 SLKKDSNAYKLL

-1412 NFPGMEGEKNISAR
+1412 NFPGMEGSDPKNIAAR
-1426 FEEHGANQIAKFLLD
+1426 FEEHGANQIAKYLID

-1486 TKLISDRKRGLGNP
+1486 TKLVSDRKRGLGNP

-1536 LARTAKKLAESESKT
+1536 LAKAAKKLAESESKT
-1551 ARWVRKALG
+1551 ARWIRKALG

-1576 GPIGVKIANI
+1576 GPIGVTIANI

-1591 QTTSELGWS
+1591 STTTELGWS

-1622 LSEVTDEAMEILYEA
+1622 LSEVTDEAMEALYEA
-1637 EDGRKNTDK
+1637 EDGRINTDK

-1707 KGKKFKDGE
+1707 KGKKLTNILRDDMGME
-1716 KEFTITPKV
+1716 VGREEFTVTPKV

-1752 LGLSKSRSDVFR
+1752 LGLSKSRSDAFR
-1764 NIPTTELRNAK
+1764 NIPTTELRNAV

-1795 STIKRNELNKRG
+1795 STIKRAELNRRG

-1851 TANSWALTANI
+1851 TLNSWALTANI

-1896 FYNALKGDEEAM
+1896 FYSALKGDEEAM

-1949 TGTEWFTKFTRVFSA
+1949 TGTEWFTKFTRVFAA

-1980 GDPRSIRYLKELG
+1980 GDQRSIRYLKELD
-1993 LTSQDVA
+1993 LTPQDVA
-2000 DWNAGEQSLETTAGK
+2000 DWNAGEQSLETPAGK

-2057 AYGKTVIGGIG
+2057 AYGKVVIGGIG
-2068 REMNARREEGESMS
+2068 REMNARREAGESMS
-2082 QSAAPLLLAAATLIP
+2082 QSATPLLLAAATLIP

-2204 REN
+2204 KEN

>member
-1 VAKRIPLAYRQKVGQ
+1 VAKKVPQAYTEKVGQ
-16 EADYEVPG
+16 KPTYEVPG
-24 AYREQASARG
+24 AYTEQSSARG

-56 NLNYFSALANSIKGD
+56 NLNYFSALANSIRGD
-71 EAAMR
+71 EKAMR
-76 NNIAQAERN
+76 DNIAQAERN

-106 TFGGFVN
+106 TFGGFIN
-113 QISSATGQFGPS
+113 QVSSATGQFGPS

-214 AKRGGVAGAVS
+214 AKRGAVAGAVS

-416 AVYVDPDSF
+416 AVYIDPDSF
-425 NQLFELLKNKPELRQ
+425 NQLAELLKNKPELQQ

-530 DEASAKEAAIKLF
+530 DEESAKEAAIKLF

-563 AITPIQKELFEDAE
+563 AITPIEKR
-577 QQPKKRSMD
+577 RSMD
-586 LEDQQTAKEDEA
+586 LEDQQTTKEDEA

-645 ELIRQGASGAQEA
+645 ELIRQGASGAQKA

-679 ELDLAALDDRM
+679 DLDLAALDDRM

-712 GSKADPIKSYNHESQ
+712 GSKADPIKSSKHESQ
-727 TTEQRQKEE
+727 TTEQRQEEE
-736 GWKGNDPTRPMSAKP
+736 GWKGNDPTRPMSTKP
-751 NSGGKGVTAAE
+751 DSGGQGRTAAE
-762 AYETSK
+762 AYEADK

-781 LIANIKDNIYSG
+781 LVANIKDNIYSG

-826 YGMLK
+826 HGMLK

-840 DVEVAHWVSQARIK
+840 DVEVAHWVKEAKTTARK
-854 ARGYIAAEQD
+854 YKG
-864 SSWKVLTPEN
+864 SPWTVLTPAN
-874 KEKGVQPQFIDMPRL
+874 KEKGEKSQPIDMPRL
-889 TSFGRGYNNRTKSQ
+889 TNFGRGYNNRTKAQ

-911 TANQGFQVAAAEAL
+911 TANQGFQIAAAEAL

-933 SGEIETTNKETGE
+933 NGK
-946 VTTSTVK
+946 
-953 DRPIGELTAEE
+953 PIAELTAEE
-964 EASAIVYTRGRGD
+964 EAEAVVYTKGRGD
-977 QQFSMTELAAQRGE
+977 QQFSMTELATERGE
-991 FSDKST
+991 FSDEST
-997 ELQNRIQDLE
+997 RLQNRIQELE
-1007 NAPEEIAKR
+1007 DNP
-1016 EKKLATSNSLSEEQ
+1016 
-1030 RAKIE
+1030 E
-1035 AEIKD
+1035 AEPN
-1040 LENPRKPYDSIEQEL
+1040 EPYESIGQEL
-1055 AALQAALKTE
+1055 AALRVALKTE
-1065 EEATAAERDLSRQQ
+1065 EEGTAAERDLSRQQ
-1079 LAGTDTQ
+1079 LAGTATQ
-1086 FRNPD
+1086 PLNPD
-1091 EFTATGGES
+1091 EFIATGGES
-1100 GAAGGTTGESAT
+1100 GAAGGTTGEAAT
-1112 VPVNQDANQERT
+1112 VPVNQNASQERT
-1124 REIIRRNRSKINRVI
+1124 RQAIKRSEDKVKRIINENLSTQGNNIGLGSMYNRVL
-1139 RENAD
+1139 ELVED
-1144 GLGKMYTSVLALISA
+1144 YK
-1159 REVTLN
+1159 TLN
-1165 DTMAPQ
+1165 DTEGLKKLQ
-1171 ADKTQAQQEINDL
+1171 A
-1184 TKEKERLEKELG
+1184 EKARLEKEMG
-1196 IAGNL
+1196 ISKTLFFIDQL
-1201 KFIRQLET
+1201 KLPQSEKKEDFTTFEET
-1209 QGSYDPELA
+1209 DT
-1218 QRAIPRLEAGE
+1218 RT
-1229 KTIALDSTDMA
+1229 KTVALDSTDMA

-1252 KDPLQPETDRRGPVS
+1252 KDPLRPETTRRDPVS
-1267 FISKKVTESFQDVKF
+1267 FISKKVTESFQDAKF
-1282 LPTVMKIVRNDF
+1282 LPTVMNIVRNDF
-1294 QNKRDI
+1294 KNKRDI

-1313 VGNNQVLNEIMKE
+1313 IGNNQVLNAIMEE
-1326 QEYIRQGNAGGRIIS
+1326 QEFIRQGNAGGRIIS

-1358 GASAEAEGKAAISLM
+1358 GTSAEAEGKAAISLM
-1373 HELGHSILEQEFSM
+1373 HELGHSILEQEFSL
-1387 SLKQNSNAYKLL
+1387 SLKPNSNAYKLL

-1412 NFPGMEGEKNISAR
+1412 NFPGMEGSEPKNIAAR
-1426 FEEHGANQIAKFLLD
+1426 FEEHGANQIAKFLID

-1560 TGKEVVYTAD
+1560 TGKEIAYTAD

-1576 GPIGVKIANI
+1576 GPIGVQIANI

-1591 QTTSELGWS
+1591 QTTTELGWS

-1637 EDGRKNTDK
+1637 EDGRVNTDK

-1663 DENFAKYAGIRKMSN
+1663 DENFQKYAGIRKMSN

-1716 KEFTITPKV
+1716 REFTITPKV

-1743 LYSEAGKFA
+1743 LYSDAGKFA
-1752 LGLSKSRSDVFR
+1752 LGLSKSRSDAFR
-1764 NIPTTELRNAK
+1764 NIPTTELRNAV
-1775 DEQGNSALVNPAQAL
+1775 DEQGNSALVNPAQSL

-1807 GAKRIQ
+1807 GPKRIQ

-1884 KELPKLRETAKI
+1884 KELPKLRESAKI

-1949 TGTEWFTKFTRVFSA
+1949 TGTEWFTKFTRVFAA

-1969 FIIDHGIKAQQ
+1969 FIIEHGRRAQE
-1980 GDPRSIRYLKELG
+1980 GDQRSIRYLKELN
-1993 LTSQDVA
+1993 LTPQDVA
-2000 DWNAGEQSLETTAGK
+2000 DWNAGEQSLETPAGK

-2045 FALVWQLKSFFY
+2045 FALVWQLKAFFY
-2057 AYGKTVIGGIG
+2057 AYGKVVIGGIG
-2068 REMNARREEGESMS
+2068 REMNARREAGESMS
-2082 QSAAPLLLAAATLIP
+2082 QSATPLLLAAATLIP

-2174 PTFEK
+2174 PAFEK

>member
-1 VAKRIPLAYRQKVGQ
+1 MASKVPQAYTQKVGQ
-16 EADYEVPG
+16 KEAYEVPG
-24 AYREQASARG
+24 TYTEQSSGRG

-42 FKKGFESGGYNVAA
+42 FKKGFQSGGYNVAA

-71 EAAMR
+71 EVAMR
-76 NNIAQAERN
+76 DNIDQAERN
-85 ESYAGAIMEPVEDFH
+85 ESYAGAVMEPVEDFH
-100 QFLDEP
+100 QFLEEP

-113 QISSATGQFGPS
+113 QVSSATGQFGPS
-125 AINSFLSA
+125 AINSFISG

-144 GPGGA
+144 GPAGA
-149 TAGTFVG
+149 VAGSMTG

-162 GNVAKKEINRIA
+162 GNVAKKELARIA

-179 GLTLDKDENDILEG
+179 GLALDKDENDMLDG
-193 AYQTYR
+193 AYQVYR
-199 KQMGKPIDQARRAKF
+199 KQMGRAKF
-214 AKRGGVAGAVS
+214 AKRGAVAGAVS

-253 LGLGVPFTAVGVG
+253 LGLGVPFAAVGVG

-274 FVNQIK
+274 FLNQIK
-280 KGSGKAHKTILQS
+280 KGKGQAHRTILQS
-293 LGAGAAR
+293 LGAGAAK
-300 SSSVEGLTELL
+300 SSGVEGLTELL
-311 QEEITVRQKFAI
+311 QEEITVQQKFAI
-323 DDDYTAAMANMDR
+323 DDDYTASMASLDR

-347 AGIGAATGTATGVI
+347 AGIGAAGGTVTGIVNTP
-361 NKARGQIKDVKI
+361 NKVVDRARTLVKEQYD
-373 KNDLEAFYKERY
+373 KAKLEQFYKERY

-396 PEAWLEAQIEAMI
+396 PEAWLEAQIEAMVN
-409 DPANNKE
+409 PANNKE
-416 AVYVDPDSF
+416 AVYIDPDSF
-425 NQLFELLKNKPELRQ
+425 NQLAELLKNKPELQQ

-452 GDKEASKSMGML
+452 GDQQASRSMGML
-464 LTTNPELRQRFQEQT
+464 LSTNPELVQRFQEQT
-479 ENENLYDTAALD
+479 DENLYDTAALD
-491 NSLAEIL
+491 NTLAEIL
-498 GYSHSRDKAGDLV
+498 GYSHSRDKSGDIV

-522 WYQNTNIQ
+522 WYQNTNVQ
-530 DEASAKEAAIKLF
+530 DEKSTKEAAIKLF
-543 GPDANIVTKPVEQ
+543 GLDANIVTKPVEQ

-563 AITPIQKELFEDAE
+563 AITPIEKR
-577 QQPKKRSMD
+577 RSMD
-586 LEDQQTAKEDEA
+586 LEDQQTSREDEA
-598 LIARYQGLLKEIQ
+598 LIARYQGLLQEA
-611 IKDRENV
+611 RTA
-618 KKGLPTKGIENLSPQ
+618 GGIENLSPQ

-658 APEGQLQQE
+658 DPEGQLQQE
-667 LEGIASQEEQVD
+667 LAGIASQEEQVD
-679 ELDLAALDDRM
+679 DLDLATLDDRM
-690 ASFAAGAMGATSFES
+690 ASFAAGAMGATAFES

-712 GSKADPIKSYNHESQ
+712 GSKADPIKSSKHESQ
-727 TTEQRQKEE
+727 TTEDRQKEQ
-736 GWKGNDPTRPMSAKP
+736 GWKGNDPTRPMSTKP
-751 NSGGKGVTAAE
+751 DSGGQGRTAAE
-762 AYETSK
+762 AYEADK

-826 YGMLK
+826 HGMLK
-831 YTLPGELDM
+831 YTLPGELNM
-840 DVEVAHWVSQARIK
+840 DVEVAHWVKEAKITARK
-854 ARGYIAAEQD
+854 YKG
-864 SSWKVLTPEN
+864 SPWTVLTPAN
-874 KEKGVQPQFIDMPRL
+874 KEKGEKSQPVDMPRL
-889 TSFGRGYNNRTKSQ
+889 TNFGREYNNRTKAQ

-911 TANQGFQVAAAEAL
+911 TANQGFQIAAAEAL

-933 SGEIETTNKETGE
+933 NGK
-946 VTTSTVK
+946 
-953 DRPIGELTAEE
+953 PIAELTAEE
-964 EASAIVYTRGRGD
+964 EAEAVVYTKGRGD
-977 QQFSMTELAAQRGE
+977 QQFSMTELATERGE

-997 ELQNRIQDLE
+997 ELQNRIQELE
-1007 NAPEEIAKR
+1007 DNP
-1016 EKKLATSNSLSEEQ
+1016 
-1030 RAKIE
+1030 E
-1035 AEIKD
+1035 AEPED
-1040 LENPRKPYDSIEQEL
+1040 GFENIQQEL
-1055 AALQAALKTE
+1055 AVKRAALKTE
-1065 EEATAAERDLSRQQ
+1065 EEGTAAERDLSRQQ
-1079 LAGTDTQ
+1079 LAGTATQ
-1086 FRNPD
+1086 PLNPD
-1091 EFTATGGES
+1091 EFIATGGES
-1100 GAAGGTTGESAT
+1100 GAAGGTTGEAAT
-1112 VPVNQDANQERT
+1112 VPVNQNASQERT
-1124 REIIRRNRSKINRVI
+1124 RQAIKRSEDKVKRIINENLNTQGNNIGLGSMYNRVLELI
-1139 RENAD
+1139 ED
-1144 GLGKMYTSVLALISA
+1144 YKTLKDTEGLKKL
-1159 REVTLN
+1159 
-1165 DTMAPQ
+1165 Q
-1171 ADKTQAQQEINDL
+1171 AEKT
-1184 TKEKERLEKELG
+1184 RLEKEMG
-1196 IAGNL
+1196 ISKTIYFINQL
-1201 KFIRQLET
+1201 KLPQSEKKEDFTTFEESDIRT
-1209 QGSYDPELA
+1209 
-1218 QRAIPRLEAGE
+1218 
-1229 KTIALDSTDMA
+1229 KNIALDSTDMA

-1252 KDPLQPETDRRGPVS
+1252 KDPLRPETDRRGPVS

-1282 LPTVMKIVRNDF
+1282 LPTAMKIVRNDF

-1300 YVFTTDDVVTFRD
+1300 YIFTTDDVVTFRD
-1313 VGNNQVLNEIMKE
+1313 IGNNQVLNAIMQE
-1326 QEYIRQGNAGGRIIS
+1326 QEFIRQGNAGGRIIS

-1358 GASAEAEGKAAISLM
+1358 GASAAAEGKSAISLM

-1387 SLKQNSNAYKLL
+1387 SLKPNSNAYKLL
-1399 VKNFKKFELEQDL
+1399 VANFKKFELEQGL
-1412 NFPGMEGEKNISAR
+1412 NFPGMEGSEPKNIAAR
-1426 FEEHGANQIAKFLLD
+1426 FEEHGANQFAKFLID

-1486 TKLISDRKRGLGNP
+1486 TKLVSDRKRGLGNP

-1536 LARTAKKLAESESKT
+1536 LAKAAKKLAESESKT
-1551 ARWVRKALG
+1551 ARWIRKALG

-1576 GPIGVKIANI
+1576 GPIGVTIANI

-1591 QTTSELGWS
+1591 STTTELGWS

-1622 LSEVTDEAMEILYEA
+1622 LSEVTDEAMEALYEA
-1637 EDGRKNTDK
+1637 EDGRINTDK

-1663 DENFAKYAGIRKMSN
+1663 DENFQKYAGIRKMSN

-1716 KEFTITPKV
+1716 REFTITPKV

-1764 NIPTTELRNAK
+1764 NIPTTELRKAV

-1795 STIKRNELNKRG
+1795 STIKRAELNKRG

-1851 TANSWALTANI
+1851 TINSWALTANI

-1896 FYNALKGDEEAM
+1896 FYSALKGDEEAM

-1930 EMDYMTEGSKRAN
+1930 EMDYMTEGSKRMN
-1943 EAFFKY
+1943 EGFFKY
-1949 TGTEWFTKFTRVFSA
+1949 TGTEWFTKFTRVFAA

-1980 GDPRSIRYLKELG
+1980 GDQRSIRYLKELD
-1993 LTSQDVA
+1993 LTPQDVA
-2000 DWNAGEQSLETTAGK
+2000 DWNAGEQSLETPAGK

-2068 REMNARREEGESMS
+2068 REMNARREAGEPIS
-2082 QSAAPLLLAAATLIP
+2082 QSATPLLLAASTLIP

-2204 REN
+2204 KEN

>member
-1 VAKRIPLAYRQKVGQ
+1 MAKKVPQAYTEKVGQ
-16 EADYEVPG
+16 KPTYEVPG
-24 AYREQASARG
+24 AYTEQSSARG

-56 NLNYFSALANSIKGD
+56 NLNYFSALANSIRGD
-71 EAAMR
+71 EKAMR
-76 NNIAQAERN
+76 DNIAQAERN

-106 TFGGFVN
+106 TFGGFIN
-113 QISSATGQFGPS
+113 QVSSATGQFGPS

-214 AKRGGVAGAVS
+214 AKRGAVAGAVS

-416 AVYVDPDSF
+416 AVYIDPDSF
-425 NQLFELLKNKPELRQ
+425 NQLAELLKNKPELQQ

-530 DEASAKEAAIKLF
+530 DEESAKEAAIKLF

-563 AITPIQKELFEDAE
+563 AITPIEKR
-577 QQPKKRSMD
+577 RSMD
-586 LEDQQTAKEDEA
+586 LEDQQTTKEDEA

-645 ELIRQGASGAQEA
+645 ELIRQGASGAQKA

-679 ELDLAALDDRM
+679 DLDLAALDDRM

-712 GSKADPIKSYNHESQ
+712 GSKADPIKSSKHESQ
-727 TTEQRQKEE
+727 TTEQRQEEE
-736 GWKGNDPTRPMSAKP
+736 GWKGNDPTRPMSTKP
-751 NSGGKGVTAAE
+751 DSGGQGRTAAE
-762 AYETSK
+762 AYEADK

-781 LIANIKDNIYSG
+781 LVANIKDNIYSG

-826 YGMLK
+826 HGMLK

-840 DVEVAHWVSQARIK
+840 DVEVAHWVKEAKTTARK
-854 ARGYIAAEQD
+854 YKG
-864 SSWKVLTPEN
+864 SPWTVLTPAN
-874 KEKGVQPQFIDMPRL
+874 KEKGEKSQPIDMPRL
-889 TSFGRGYNNRTKSQ
+889 TNFGRGYNNRTKAQ

-911 TANQGFQVAAAEAL
+911 TANQGFQIAAAEAL

-933 SGEIETTNKETGE
+933 NGK
-946 VTTSTVK
+946 
-953 DRPIGELTAEE
+953 PIAELTAEE
-964 EASAIVYTRGRGD
+964 EAEAVVYTKGRGD
-977 QQFSMTELAAQRGE
+977 QQFSMTELATERGE
-991 FSDKST
+991 FSDEST
-997 ELQNRIQDLE
+997 RLQNRIQELE
-1007 NAPEEIAKR
+1007 DNP
-1016 EKKLATSNSLSEEQ
+1016 
-1030 RAKIE
+1030 E
-1035 AEIKD
+1035 AEPN
-1040 LENPRKPYDSIEQEL
+1040 EPYESIGQEL
-1055 AALQAALKTE
+1055 AALRVALKTE
-1065 EEATAAERDLSRQQ
+1065 EEGTAAERDLSRQQ
-1079 LAGTDTQ
+1079 LAGTATQ
-1086 FRNPD
+1086 PLNPD
-1091 EFTATGGES
+1091 EFIATGGES
-1100 GAAGGTTGESAT
+1100 GAAGGTTGEAAT
-1112 VPVNQDANQERT
+1112 VPVNQNASQERT
-1124 REIIRRNRSKINRVI
+1124 RQAIKRSEDKVKRIINENLSTQGNNIGLGSMYNRVL
-1139 RENAD
+1139 ELVED
-1144 GLGKMYTSVLALISA
+1144 YK
-1159 REVTLN
+1159 TLN
-1165 DTMAPQ
+1165 DTEGLKKLQ
-1171 ADKTQAQQEINDL
+1171 A
-1184 TKEKERLEKELG
+1184 EKARLEKEMG
-1196 IAGNL
+1196 ISKTLFFIDQL
-1201 KFIRQLET
+1201 KLPQSEKKEDFTTFEET
-1209 QGSYDPELA
+1209 DT
-1218 QRAIPRLEAGE
+1218 RT
-1229 KTIALDSTDMA
+1229 KTVALDSTDMA

-1252 KDPLQPETDRRGPVS
+1252 KDPLRPETTRRDPVS
-1267 FISKKVTESFQDVKF
+1267 FISKKVTESFQDAKF
-1282 LPTVMKIVRNDF
+1282 LPTVMNIVRNDF
-1294 QNKRDI
+1294 KNKRDI

-1313 VGNNQVLNEIMKE
+1313 IGNNQVLNAIMEE
-1326 QEYIRQGNAGGRIIS
+1326 QEFIRQGNAGGRIIS

-1358 GASAEAEGKAAISLM
+1358 GTSAEAEGKAAISLM
-1373 HELGHSILEQEFSM
+1373 HELGHSILEQEFSL
-1387 SLKQNSNAYKLL
+1387 SLKPNSNAYKLL

-1412 NFPGMEGEKNISAR
+1412 NFPGMEGSEPKNIAAR
-1426 FEEHGANQIAKFLLD
+1426 FEEHGANQIAKFLID

-1560 TGKEVVYTAD
+1560 TGKEIAYTAD

-1576 GPIGVKIANI
+1576 GPIGVQIANI

-1591 QTTSELGWS
+1591 QTTTELGWS

-1637 EDGRKNTDK
+1637 EDGRVNTDK

-1663 DENFAKYAGIRKMSN
+1663 DENFQKYAGIRKMSN

-1716 KEFTITPKV
+1716 REFTITPKV

-1743 LYSEAGKFA
+1743 LYSDAGKFA
-1752 LGLSKSRSDVFR
+1752 LGLSKSRSDAFR
-1764 NIPTTELRNAK
+1764 NIPTTELRNAV
-1775 DEQGNSALVNPAQAL
+1775 DEQGNSALVNPAQSL

-1807 GAKRIQ
+1807 GPKRIQ

-1884 KELPKLRETAKI
+1884 KELPKLRESAKI

-1949 TGTEWFTKFTRVFSA
+1949 TGTEWFTKFTRVFAA

-1969 FIIDHGIKAQQ
+1969 FIIEHGRRAQE
-1980 GDPRSIRYLKELG
+1980 GDQRSIRYLKELN
-1993 LTSQDVA
+1993 LTPQDVA
-2000 DWNAGEQSLETTAGK
+2000 DWNAGEQSLETPAGK

-2045 FALVWQLKSFFY
+2045 FALVWQLKAFFY
-2057 AYGKTVIGGIG
+2057 AYGKVVIGGIG
-2068 REMNARREEGESMS
+2068 REMNARREAGESMS
-2082 QSAAPLLLAAATLIP
+2082 QSATPLLLAAATLIP

-2174 PTFEK
+2174 PAFEK

>member
-1 VAKRIPLAYRQKVGQ
+1 MAKKVPQAYTEKVGQ
-16 EADYEVPG
+16 KPTYEVPG
-24 AYREQASARG
+24 AYTEQSSARG

-56 NLNYFSALANSIKGD
+56 NLNYFSALANSIRGD
-71 EAAMR
+71 EKAMR
-76 NNIAQAERN
+76 DNIAQAERN

-106 TFGGFVN
+106 TFGGFIN
-113 QISSATGQFGPS
+113 QVSSATGQFGPS

-214 AKRGGVAGAVS
+214 AKRGAVAGAVS

-416 AVYVDPDSF
+416 AVYIDPDSF
-425 NQLFELLKNKPELRQ
+425 NQLAELLKNKPELQQ

-530 DEASAKEAAIKLF
+530 DEESAKEAAIKLF

-563 AITPIQKELFEDAE
+563 AITPIEKR
-577 QQPKKRSMD
+577 RSMD
-586 LEDQQTAKEDEA
+586 LEDQQTTKEDEA

-645 ELIRQGASGAQEA
+645 ELIRQGASGAQKA

-679 ELDLAALDDRM
+679 DLDLAALDDRM

-712 GSKADPIKSYNHESQ
+712 GSKADPIKSSKHESQ
-727 TTEQRQKEE
+727 TTEQRQEEE
-736 GWKGNDPTRPMSAKP
+736 GWKGNDPTRPMSTKP
-751 NSGGKGVTAAE
+751 DSGGQGRTAAE
-762 AYETSK
+762 AYEADK

-781 LIANIKDNIYSG
+781 LVANIKDNIYSG

-826 YGMLK
+826 HGMLK

-840 DVEVAHWVSQARIK
+840 DVEVAHWVKEAKTTARK
-854 ARGYIAAEQD
+854 YKG
-864 SSWKVLTPEN
+864 SPWTVLTPAN
-874 KEKGVQPQFIDMPRL
+874 KEKGEKSQPVDMPRL
-889 TSFGRGYNNRTKSQ
+889 TNFGRGYNNRTKAQ

-911 TANQGFQVAAAEAL
+911 TANQGFQIAAAEAL

-933 SGEIETTNKETGE
+933 NGK
-946 VTTSTVK
+946 
-953 DRPIGELTAEE
+953 PIAELTAEE
-964 EASAIVYTRGRGD
+964 EAEAVVYTKGRGD
-977 QQFSMTELAAQRGE
+977 QQFSMTELATERGE
-991 FSDKST
+991 FSDEST
-997 ELQNRIQDLE
+997 RLQNRIQELE
-1007 NAPEEIAKR
+1007 DNP
-1016 EKKLATSNSLSEEQ
+1016 
-1030 RAKIE
+1030 E
-1035 AEIKD
+1035 AEPN
-1040 LENPRKPYDSIEQEL
+1040 EPYESIGQEL
-1055 AALQAALKTE
+1055 AALRVALKTE
-1065 EEATAAERDLSRQQ
+1065 EEGTAAERDLSRQQ
-1079 LAGTDTQ
+1079 LAGTATQ
-1086 FRNPD
+1086 PLNPD
-1091 EFTATGGES
+1091 EFIATGGES
-1100 GAAGGTTGESAT
+1100 GAAGGTTGEAAT
-1112 VPVNQDANQERT
+1112 VPVNQNASQERT
-1124 REIIRRNRSKINRVI
+1124 RQAIKRSEDKVKRIINENLSTQGNNIGLGSMYNRVL
-1139 RENAD
+1139 ELVED
-1144 GLGKMYTSVLALISA
+1144 YK
-1159 REVTLN
+1159 TLN
-1165 DTMAPQ
+1165 DTEGLKKLQ
-1171 ADKTQAQQEINDL
+1171 A
-1184 TKEKERLEKELG
+1184 EKARLEKEMG
-1196 IAGNL
+1196 ISKTLFFIDQL
-1201 KFIRQLET
+1201 KLPQSEKKEDFTTFEET
-1209 QGSYDPELA
+1209 DT
-1218 QRAIPRLEAGE
+1218 RT
-1229 KTIALDSTDMA
+1229 KTVALDSTDMA

-1252 KDPLQPETDRRGPVS
+1252 KDPLRPETTRRDPVS
-1267 FISKKVTESFQDVKF
+1267 FISKKVTESFQDAKF
-1282 LPTVMKIVRNDF
+1282 LPTVMNIVRNDF
-1294 QNKRDI
+1294 KNKRDI

-1313 VGNNQVLNEIMKE
+1313 IGNNQVLNAIMEE
-1326 QEYIRQGNAGGRIIS
+1326 QEFIRQGNAGGRIIS

-1358 GASAEAEGKAAISLM
+1358 GTSAEAEGKAAISLM
-1373 HELGHSILEQEFSM
+1373 HELGHSILEQEFSL
-1387 SLKQNSNAYKLL
+1387 SLKPNSNAYKLL

-1412 NFPGMEGEKNISAR
+1412 NFPGMEGSEPKNIAAR
-1426 FEEHGANQIAKFLLD
+1426 FEEHGANQIAKFLID

-1560 TGKEVVYTAD
+1560 TGKEIAYTAD

-1576 GPIGVKIANI
+1576 GPIGVQIANI

-1591 QTTSELGWS
+1591 QTTTELGWS

-1637 EDGRKNTDK
+1637 EDGRVNTDK

-1663 DENFAKYAGIRKMSN
+1663 DENFQKYAGIRKMSN

-1716 KEFTITPKV
+1716 REFTITPKV

-1743 LYSEAGKFA
+1743 LYSDAGKFA
-1752 LGLSKSRSDVFR
+1752 LGLSKSRSDAFR
-1764 NIPTTELRNAK
+1764 NIPTTELRNAV
-1775 DEQGNSALVNPAQAL
+1775 DEQGNSALVNPAQSL

-1807 GAKRIQ
+1807 GPKRIQ

-1884 KELPKLRETAKI
+1884 KELPKLRESAKI

-1949 TGTEWFTKFTRVFSA
+1949 TGTEWFTKFTRVFAA

-1969 FIIDHGIKAQQ
+1969 FIIEHGRRAQE
-1980 GDPRSIRYLKELG
+1980 GDQRSIRYLKELN
-1993 LTSQDVA
+1993 LTPQDVA
-2000 DWNAGEQSLETTAGK
+2000 DWNAGEQSLETPAGK

-2045 FALVWQLKSFFY
+2045 FALVWQLKAFFY
-2057 AYGKTVIGGIG
+2057 AYGKVVIGGIG
-2068 REMNARREEGESMS
+2068 REMNARREAGESMS
-2082 QSAAPLLLAAATLIP
+2082 QSATPLLLAAATLIP

-2174 PTFEK
+2174 PAFEK

>member
-1 VAKRIPLAYRQKVGQ
+1 MAKKVPQAYTQKVGQ
-16 EADYEVPG
+16 KPAYEVPG
-24 AYREQASARG
+24 AYTEQSSARG

-56 NLNYFSALANSIKGD
+56 NLNYFSALANSIRGD
-71 EAAMR
+71 EKAMR
-76 NNIAQAERN
+76 DNIAQAERN

-100 QFLDEP
+100 QFLDQP
-106 TFGGFVN
+106 TFGGFIN
-113 QISSATGQFGPS
+113 QVSSATGQFGPS

-156 FAKSLT
+156 FARSLT

-238 FAEQDMTDPVQAFQS
+238 FAEQDMTDPIQAFQS
-253 LGLGVPFTAVGVG
+253 LGLSVPFTAAGVG

-361 NKARGQIKDVKI
+361 NKARRQIKDVKI

-416 AVYVDPDSF
+416 AVYIDPDSF
-425 NQLFELLKNKPELRQ
+425 NQLAQLLKNKPELTQ

-598 LIARYQGLLKEIQ
+598 LIARYQGLLQEA
-611 IKDRENV
+611 RAA
-618 KKGLPTKGIENLSPQ
+618 GGIENLSPQ

-679 ELDLAALDDRM
+679 DLDLAALDDRM
-690 ASFAAGAMGATSFES
+690 ASFAANAMGATSFES

-712 GSKADPIKSYNHESQ
+712 GSRADPIKSAKHESQ
-727 TTEQRQKEE
+727 NAEKRAAAL
-736 GWKGNDPTRPMSAKP
+736 GWKANDPTLAKSQTED
-751 NSGGKGVTAAE
+751 SGGKGITEVE
-762 AYETSK
+762 AYEEAK
-768 ENALVYAFGFQPE
+768 ENALVYVFGFQPE
-781 LIANIKDNIYSG
+781 LVDNIKANIYSG
-793 SLLKNFAKRSKE
+793 ALLKNFAKRSKE
-805 AGQAFYFDIIEIGQD
+805 AGQAFYFDIIEVGQD

-826 YGMLK
+826 HGMLK

-840 DVEVAHWVSQARIK
+840 DVEVAHWVKEAKTTARK
-854 ARGYIAAEQD
+854 YKG
-864 SSWKVLTPEN
+864 SPWTVLTPAN
-874 KEKGVQPQFIDMPRL
+874 KEKGEAAQPIDMPRL
-889 TSFGRGYNNRTKSQ
+889 TNFGRGYNNRTKAQ

-911 TANQGFQVAAAEAL
+911 TANQGFQIAAAEAL
-925 VLGYEFFW
+925 VLGYELFW
-933 SGEIETTNKETGE
+933 NGK
-946 VTTSTVK
+946 
-953 DRPIGELTAEE
+953 PIAELTAEE
-964 EASAIVYTRGRGD
+964 EAEAVVYTKGRGD
-977 QQFSMTELAAQRGE
+977 QQFSMTELAAERGE
-991 FSDKST
+991 FSDIST
-997 ELQNRIQDLE
+997 ELQNRIQELE
-1007 NAPEEIAKR
+1007 DDP
-1016 EKKLATSNSLSEEQ
+1016 
-1030 RAKIE
+1030 E
-1035 AEIKD
+1035 AEPN
-1040 LENPRKPYDSIEQEL
+1040 EPYESIEQEI
-1055 AALQAALKTE
+1055 AAKRVALKTE
-1065 EEATAAERDLSRQQ
+1065 EEGTAAERNLSRQQ
-1079 LAGTDTQ
+1079 LAGTATQ
-1086 FRNPD
+1086 PLNPD
-1091 EFTATGGES
+1091 EFIATGGES
-1100 GAAGGTTGESAT
+1100 GAAGGTTGQSAT

-1124 REIIRRNRSKINRVI
+1124 RTIIARIQKKITRVI
-1139 RENAD
+1139 NENLEEG
-1144 GLGKMYTSVLALISA
+1144 GLGSLYNKIQASIKTKEERVDFLKFASTTDSTTGRVVESVPEPERRKERNQLA
-1159 REVTLN
+1159 E
-1165 DTMAPQ
+1165 
-1171 ADKTQAQQEINDL
+1171 DL
-1184 TKEKERLEKELG
+1184 TILKREKARVEKELG
-1196 IAGNL
+1196 IEGSIS
-1201 KFIRQLET
+1201 FVRQLET
-1209 QGSYDPELA
+1209 KGSYDPVLA
-1218 QRAIPRLEAGE
+1218 QGPLPAPDTTQ
-1229 KTIALDSTDMA
+1229 KNIALDSTDMA

-1252 KDPLQPETDRRGPVS
+1252 KDPLRPETTRRDPVS
-1267 FISKKVTESFQDVKF
+1267 FLSKKVTESFQDAKF
-1282 LPTVMKIVRNDF
+1282 LPTVMNIVRNDF

-1313 VGNNQVLNEIMKE
+1313 VGNNQVLNAIMAE

-1341 YQTGADGAD
+1341 YQVGADGAD

-1358 GASAEAEGKAAISLM
+1358 GTSAEAEGKAAITLM

-1399 VKNFKKFELEQDL
+1399 VANFKKFELEQDL

-1426 FEEHGANQIAKFLLD
+1426 FEEHGANQIAKFLID

-1500 QRTPNRM
+1500 QRTPDRM

-1536 LARTAKKLAESESKT
+1536 LAKAAKKLAESESKT
-1551 ARWVRKALG
+1551 ARWIRKALG

-1576 GPIGVKIANI
+1576 GPIGVTIANI

-1591 QTTSELGWS
+1591 STTTELGWS

-1637 EDGRKNTDK
+1637 EDGRRNTDK
-1646 LSPKAREIREFL
+1646 LNPKAREIREFL

-1663 DENFAKYAGIRKMSN
+1663 DENFQKYAGIRKMSN

-1716 KEFTITPKV
+1716 REFTITPKV

-1730 NLLITDPENTNID
+1730 NLLISDPENTNID

-1752 LGLSKSRSDVFR
+1752 LGLSKSRSDAFR
-1764 NIPTTELRNAK
+1764 NIPTTELRNAV
-1775 DEQGNSALVNPAQAL
+1775 DGQGNSALVNPAQAL

-1949 TGTEWFTKFTRVFSA
+1949 TGTEWFTKFTRVFAA

-1969 FIIDHGIKAQQ
+1969 FIIEHGRKAQE
-1980 GDPRSIRYLKELG
+1980 GDQRSIRYLKELG
-1993 LTSQDVA
+1993 LTPQDVA
-2000 DWNAGEQSLETTAGK
+2000 AWEAGEQSLETAAGK

>member
-1 VAKRIPLAYRQKVGQ
+1 
-16 EADYEVPG
+16 
-24 AYREQASARG
+24 
-34 ELKDPIKI
+34 
-42 FKKGFESGGYNVAA
+42 
-56 NLNYFSALANSIKGD
+56 
-71 EAAMR
+71 
-76 NNIAQAERN
+76 
-85 ESYAGAIMEPVEDFH
+85 
-100 QFLDEP
+100 
-106 TFGGFVN
+106 
-113 QISSATGQFGPS
+113 
-125 AINSFLSA
+125 
-133 LAGAGAGAILA
+133 
-144 GPGGA
+144 
-149 TAGTFVG
+149 
-156 FAKSLT
+156 
-162 GNVAKKEINRIA
+162 
-174 KKRMK
+174 
-179 GLTLDKDENDILEG
+179 
-193 AYQTYR
+193 
-199 KQMGKPIDQARRAKF
+199 
-214 AKRGGVAGAVS
+214 
-225 QEYPQGAGIAFGT
+225 
-238 FAEQDMTDPVQAFQS
+238 
-253 LGLGVPFTAVGVG
+253 
-266 GEALVFKG
+266 
-274 FVNQIK
+274 
-280 KGSGKAHKTILQS
+280 
-293 LGAGAAR
+293 
-300 SSSVEGLTELL
+300 
-311 QEEITVRQKFAI
+311 
-323 DDDYTAAMANMDR
+323 
-336 AQAAFMGFFGG
+336 
-347 AGIGAATGTATGVI
+347 
-361 NKARGQIKDVKI
+361 
-373 KNDLEAFYKERY
+373 
-385 GENEPGTVYTE
+385 
-396 PEAWLEAQIEAMI
+396 
-409 DPANNKE
+409 
-416 AVYVDPDSF
+416 
-425 NQLFELLKNKPELRQ
+425 
-440 KLQDAG
+440 
-446 VTQHIA
+446 
-452 GDKEASKSMGML
+452 
-464 LTTNPELRQRFQEQT
+464 
-479 ENENLYDTAALD
+479 
-491 NSLAEIL
+491 
-498 GYSHSRDKAGDLV
+498 
-511 VEVLNDSNVPV
+511 
-522 WYQNTNIQ
+522 
-530 DEASAKEAAIKLF
+530 
-543 GPDANIVTKPVEQ
+543 
-556 HVEERNK
+556 
-563 AITPIQKELFEDAE
+563 
-577 QQPKKRSMD
+577 
-586 LEDQQTAKEDEA
+586 
-598 LIARYQGLLKEIQ
+598 
-611 IKDRENV
+611 
-618 KKGLPTKGIENLSPQ
+618 
-633 KQQTLRQDFQAI
+633 
-645 ELIRQGASGAQEA
+645 
-658 APEGQLQQE
+658 
-667 LEGIASQEEQVD
+667 
-679 ELDLAALDDRM
+679 
-690 ASFAAGAMGATSFES
+690 
-705 ELVTDEP
+705 
-712 GSKADPIKSYNHESQ
+712 
-727 TTEQRQKEE
+727 
-736 GWKGNDPTRPMSAKP
+736 
-751 NSGGKGVTAAE
+751 
-762 AYETSK
+762 
-768 ENALVYAFGFQPE
+768 
-781 LIANIKDNIYSG
+781 
-793 SLLKNFAKRSKE
+793 
-805 AGQAFYFDIIEIGQD
+805 
-820 EDGTPR
+820 
-826 YGMLK
+826 
-831 YTLPGELDM
+831 
-840 DVEVAHWVSQARIK
+840 
-854 ARGYIAAEQD
+854 
-864 SSWKVLTPEN
+864 
-874 KEKGVQPQFIDMPRL
+874 
-889 TSFGRGYNNRTKSQ
+889 
-903 VSATGDLE
+903 
-911 TANQGFQVAAAEAL
+911 
-925 VLGYEFFW
+925 
-933 SGEIETTNKETGE
+933 
-946 VTTSTVK
+946 
-953 DRPIGELTAEE
+953 
-964 EASAIVYTRGRGD
+964 
-977 QQFSMTELAAQRGE
+977 
-991 FSDKST
+991 
-997 ELQNRIQDLE
+997 
-1007 NAPEEIAKR
+1007 
-1016 EKKLATSNSLSEEQ
+1016 
-1030 RAKIE
+1030 
-1035 AEIKD
+1035 
-1040 LENPRKPYDSIEQEL
+1040 
-1055 AALQAALKTE
+1055 
-1065 EEATAAERDLSRQQ
+1065 
-1079 LAGTDTQ
+1079 
-1086 FRNPD
+1086 
-1091 EFTATGGES
+1091 
-1100 GAAGGTTGESAT
+1100 
-1112 VPVNQDANQERT
+1112 
-1124 REIIRRNRSKINRVI
+1124 
-1139 RENAD
+1139 
-1144 GLGKMYTSVLALISA
+1144 
-1159 REVTLN
+1159 
-1165 DTMAPQ
+1165 
-1171 ADKTQAQQEINDL
+1171 
-1184 TKEKERLEKELG
+1184 
-1196 IAGNL
+1196 
-1201 KFIRQLET
+1201 
-1209 QGSYDPELA
+1209 
-1218 QRAIPRLEAGE
+1218 
-1229 KTIALDSTDMA
+1229 MA

-1252 KDPLQPETDRRGPVS
+1252 KDPLRPETTRRDPVS
-1267 FISKKVTESFQDVKF
+1267 FLSKKVTESFQDAKF
-1282 LPTVMKIVRNDF
+1282 LPTVMNIVRNDF
-1294 QNKRDI
+1294 KNKRDI

-1313 VGNNQVLNEIMKE
+1313 VGNNQVLNAIMAE

-1341 YQTGADGAD
+1341 YQVGADGAD

-1358 GASAEAEGKAAISLM
+1358 GTSAEAEGKAAITLM

-1399 VKNFKKFELEQDL
+1399 VANFKKFELEQDL

-1426 FEEHGANQIAKFLLD
+1426 FEEHGANQIAKFLID

-1500 QRTPNRM
+1500 QRTPDRM

-1551 ARWVRKALG
+1551 AKWIRKALG

-1622 LSEVTDEAMEILYEA
+1622 LSEVTDEAMEALYEA
-1637 EDGRKNTDK
+1637 EDGRINTDK

-1663 DENFAKYAGIRKMSN
+1663 DENFQKYAGIRKMSN

-1716 KEFTITPKV
+1716 REFTITPKV

-1764 NIPTTELRNAK
+1764 NIPTTELRK
-1775 DEQGNSALVNPAQAL
+1775 VVDEQGNSALVNPAQAL

-1795 STIKRNELNKRG
+1795 STIKRAELNRRG

-1851 TANSWALTANI
+1851 TINSWALTANI

-1896 FYNALKGDEEAM
+1896 FYSALKGDEEAM

-1949 TGTEWFTKFTRVFSA
+1949 TGTEWFTKFTRVFAA

-1993 LTSQDVA
+1993 LTPQDVA
-2000 DWNAGEQSLETTAGK
+2000 DWNAGEQSLETPAGK

-2068 REMNARREEGESMS
+2068 REMNARREAGEPIS
-2082 QSAAPLLLAAATLIP
+2082 QSATPLLLAAATLIP

>member
-1 VAKRIPLAYRQKVGQ
+1 MAKKVPQAYTQKVGQ
-16 EADYEVPG
+16 KPAYEVPG
-24 AYREQASARG
+24 AYTEQSSARG

-71 EAAMR
+71 EKAMR
-76 NNIAQAERN
+76 DNIAQAERN

-113 QISSATGQFGPS
+113 QVSSATGQFGPS

-179 GLTLDKDENDILEG
+179 GLTLDKDESDILEG

-416 AVYVDPDSF
+416 AVYIDPDSF
-425 NQLFELLKNKPELRQ
+425 NQLAQLLKNKPELQQ

-498 GYSHSRDKAGDLV
+498 GYSHSREKAGDLV

-530 DEASAKEAAIKLF
+530 DEESAKEAAIKLF

-563 AITPIQKELFEDAE
+563 AITPIEKR
-577 QQPKKRSMD
+577 RSMD

-598 LIARYQGLLKEIQ
+598 LIARYQGLLQEA
-611 IKDRENV
+611 RTA
-618 KKGLPTKGIENLSPQ
+618 GGIENLSPQ

-679 ELDLAALDDRM
+679 DLDLAALDDRM

-712 GSKADPIKSYNHESQ
+712 GSRADPIKSSKHESQ
-727 TTEQRQKEE
+727 NTEDRQKEQ
-736 GWKGNDPTRPMSAKP
+736 GWKGNDSTRPMSTKP
-751 NSGGKGVTAAE
+751 DSGGQGRTAAE
-762 AYETSK
+762 TYEADK

-781 LIANIKDNIYSG
+781 LVANIKDNIYSG

-826 YGMLK
+826 HGMLK

-840 DVEVAHWVSQARIK
+840 DVEVAHWVKEAKTTARK
-854 ARGYIAAEQD
+854 YKG
-864 SSWKVLTPEN
+864 SPWTVLTPAN
-874 KEKGVQPQFIDMPRL
+874 KEKGEKSQPIDMPRL
-889 TSFGRGYNNRTKSQ
+889 TNFGRGYNNRTKAQ

-911 TANQGFQVAAAEAL
+911 TANQGFQIAAAEAL

-933 SGEIETTNKETGE
+933 NGK
-946 VTTSTVK
+946 
-953 DRPIGELTAEE
+953 PIAELTAEE
-964 EASAIVYTRGRGD
+964 EAEAVVYTKGRGD
-977 QQFSMTELAAQRGE
+977 QQFSMTELATERGE
-991 FSDKST
+991 FSDVST
-997 ELQNRIQDLE
+997 ALQNRIQELE
-1007 NAPEEIAKR
+1007 DNP
-1016 EKKLATSNSLSEEQ
+1016 
-1030 RAKIE
+1030 E
-1035 AEIKD
+1035 AEPED
-1040 LENPRKPYDSIEQEL
+1040 GFENIQQEL
-1055 AALQAALKTE
+1055 AVKRAALKTE
-1065 EEATAAERDLSRQQ
+1065 EEGTAAERDLSRQQ
-1079 LAGTDTQ
+1079 LAGTATQ
-1086 FRNPD
+1086 PLNPD
-1091 EFTATGGES
+1091 EFIATGGES
-1100 GAAGGTTGESAT
+1100 GAAGGTTGQSAT

-1124 REIIRRNRSKINRVI
+1124 REIIRRNQSKINRVI

-1229 KTIALDSTDMA
+1229 KTIALDSTDMGE
-1240 DARAADEFKNRP
+1240 ARAADEFKNRP
-1252 KDPLQPETDRRGPVS
+1252 KDPLRPETTRRKPVS
-1267 FISKKVTESFQDVKF
+1267 FLSKKVTESFQDAKF
-1282 LPTVMKIVRNDF
+1282 LPTVMNIVRNDF
-1294 QNKRDI
+1294 KNKRDI

-1313 VGNNQVLNEIMKE
+1313 VGNNQVLNAIMEE
-1326 QEYIRQGNAGGRIIS
+1326 QEFIRQGNAGGRIIS

-1358 GASAEAEGKAAISLM
+1358 GTSAEAEGKAAITLM

-1399 VKNFKKFELEQDL
+1399 VANFKKFELEQDL

-1426 FEEHGANQIAKFLLD
+1426 FEEHGANQIAKFLID

-1551 ARWVRKALG
+1551 AKWIRKALG

-1622 LSEVTDEAMEILYEA
+1622 LSEVTDEAMEALYEA
-1637 EDGRKNTDK
+1637 EDGRINTDK

-1663 DENFAKYAGIRKMSN
+1663 DENFQKYAGIRKMSN

-1716 KEFTITPKV
+1716 REFTITPKV

-1764 NIPTTELRNAK
+1764 NIPTTELRK
-1775 DEQGNSALVNPAQAL
+1775 VVDEQGNSALVNPAQAL

-1795 STIKRNELNKRG
+1795 STIKRAELNRRG

-1851 TANSWALTANI
+1851 TINSWALTANI

-1896 FYNALKGDEEAM
+1896 FYSALKGDEEAM

-1930 EMDYMTEGSKRAN
+1930 EMDYMTEGSKKMN
-1943 EAFFKY
+1943 EGFFKY
-1949 TGTEWFTKFTRVFSA
+1949 TGTEWFTKFTRVFAA

-1969 FIIDHGIKAQQ
+1969 FIIEHGRRAQQ
-1980 GDPRSIRYLKELG
+1980 GDKRSIRYLKELG
-1993 LTSQDVA
+1993 LTPQDVA
-2000 DWNAGEQSLETTAGK
+2000 DWNAGEQSLETPAGK

-2045 FALVWQLKSFFY
+2045 FALVWQLKAFFY
-2057 AYGKTVIGGIG
+2057 AYGKVVIGGIG
-2068 REMNARREEGESMS
+2068 REMNARREAGEPMS

>member
-1 VAKRIPLAYRQKVGQ
+1 
-16 EADYEVPG
+16 
-24 AYREQASARG
+24 
-34 ELKDPIKI
+34 
-42 FKKGFESGGYNVAA
+42 
-56 NLNYFSALANSIKGD
+56 
-71 EAAMR
+71 
-76 NNIAQAERN
+76 
-85 ESYAGAIMEPVEDFH
+85 
-100 QFLDEP
+100 
-106 TFGGFVN
+106 
-113 QISSATGQFGPS
+113 
-125 AINSFLSA
+125 
-133 LAGAGAGAILA
+133 
-144 GPGGA
+144 
-149 TAGTFVG
+149 
-156 FAKSLT
+156 
-162 GNVAKKEINRIA
+162 
-174 KKRMK
+174 
-179 GLTLDKDENDILEG
+179 
-193 AYQTYR
+193 
-199 KQMGKPIDQARRAKF
+199 
-214 AKRGGVAGAVS
+214 
-225 QEYPQGAGIAFGT
+225 
-238 FAEQDMTDPVQAFQS
+238 
-253 LGLGVPFTAVGVG
+253 
-266 GEALVFKG
+266 
-274 FVNQIK
+274 
-280 KGSGKAHKTILQS
+280 
-293 LGAGAAR
+293 
-300 SSSVEGLTELL
+300 
-311 QEEITVRQKFAI
+311 
-323 DDDYTAAMANMDR
+323 
-336 AQAAFMGFFGG
+336 
-347 AGIGAATGTATGVI
+347 
-361 NKARGQIKDVKI
+361 
-373 KNDLEAFYKERY
+373 
-385 GENEPGTVYTE
+385 
-396 PEAWLEAQIEAMI
+396 
-409 DPANNKE
+409 
-416 AVYVDPDSF
+416 
-425 NQLFELLKNKPELRQ
+425 
-440 KLQDAG
+440 
-446 VTQHIA
+446 
-452 GDKEASKSMGML
+452 
-464 LTTNPELRQRFQEQT
+464 
-479 ENENLYDTAALD
+479 
-491 NSLAEIL
+491 
-498 GYSHSRDKAGDLV
+498 
-511 VEVLNDSNVPV
+511 
-522 WYQNTNIQ
+522 
-530 DEASAKEAAIKLF
+530 
-543 GPDANIVTKPVEQ
+543 
-556 HVEERNK
+556 
-563 AITPIQKELFEDAE
+563 
-577 QQPKKRSMD
+577 
-586 LEDQQTAKEDEA
+586 
-598 LIARYQGLLKEIQ
+598 
-611 IKDRENV
+611 
-618 KKGLPTKGIENLSPQ
+618 
-633 KQQTLRQDFQAI
+633 
-645 ELIRQGASGAQEA
+645 
-658 APEGQLQQE
+658 
-667 LEGIASQEEQVD
+667 
-679 ELDLAALDDRM
+679 
-690 ASFAAGAMGATSFES
+690 
-705 ELVTDEP
+705 
-712 GSKADPIKSYNHESQ
+712 
-727 TTEQRQKEE
+727 
-736 GWKGNDPTRPMSAKP
+736 
-751 NSGGKGVTAAE
+751 
-762 AYETSK
+762 
-768 ENALVYAFGFQPE
+768 
-781 LIANIKDNIYSG
+781 
-793 SLLKNFAKRSKE
+793 
-805 AGQAFYFDIIEIGQD
+805 
-820 EDGTPR
+820 
-826 YGMLK
+826 
-831 YTLPGELDM
+831 
-840 DVEVAHWVSQARIK
+840 
-854 ARGYIAAEQD
+854 
-864 SSWKVLTPEN
+864 
-874 KEKGVQPQFIDMPRL
+874 
-889 TSFGRGYNNRTKSQ
+889 
-903 VSATGDLE
+903 
-911 TANQGFQVAAAEAL
+911 
-925 VLGYEFFW
+925 
-933 SGEIETTNKETGE
+933 
-946 VTTSTVK
+946 
-953 DRPIGELTAEE
+953 
-964 EASAIVYTRGRGD
+964 
-977 QQFSMTELAAQRGE
+977 
-991 FSDKST
+991 
-997 ELQNRIQDLE
+997 
-1007 NAPEEIAKR
+1007 
-1016 EKKLATSNSLSEEQ
+1016 
-1030 RAKIE
+1030 
-1035 AEIKD
+1035 
-1040 LENPRKPYDSIEQEL
+1040 
-1055 AALQAALKTE
+1055 
-1065 EEATAAERDLSRQQ
+1065 
-1079 LAGTDTQ
+1079 
-1086 FRNPD
+1086 
-1091 EFTATGGES
+1091 
-1100 GAAGGTTGESAT
+1100 
-1112 VPVNQDANQERT
+1112 
-1124 REIIRRNRSKINRVI
+1124 
-1139 RENAD
+1139 
-1144 GLGKMYTSVLALISA
+1144 
-1159 REVTLN
+1159 
-1165 DTMAPQ
+1165 
-1171 ADKTQAQQEINDL
+1171 
-1184 TKEKERLEKELG
+1184 
-1196 IAGNL
+1196 
-1201 KFIRQLET
+1201 
-1209 QGSYDPELA
+1209 
-1218 QRAIPRLEAGE
+1218 
-1229 KTIALDSTDMA
+1229 MA

-1252 KDPLQPETDRRGPVS
+1252 KDPLRPETTRRDPVS

-1294 QNKRDI
+1294 KNKRDI
-1300 YVFTTDDVVTFRD
+1300 YVFTTDDVVTFND
-1313 VGNNQVLNEIMKE
+1313 VGNNQVLDAIMEE
-1326 QEYIRQGNAGGRIIS
+1326 QEFIRQGNAGGRIIS

-1412 NFPGMEGEKNISAR
+1412 NFPGMEGSEPKNIAAR
-1426 FEEHGANQIAKFLLD
+1426 FEEHGANQIAKFLID

-1622 LSEVTDEAMEILYEA
+1622 LSEVTDEAMEALYEA
-1637 EDGRKNTDK
+1637 EDGRINTDK

-1707 KGKKFKDGE
+1707 KGKKFTNILRDDMGME
-1716 KEFTITPKV
+1716 VGREEFTVTPKV

-1730 NLLITDPENTNID
+1730 NLLITNPENTNID
-1743 LYSEAGKFA
+1743 LYSDAGKFA

-1764 NIPTTELRNAK
+1764 NIPTTELRKAV
-1775 DEQGNSALVNPAQAL
+1775 DGQGNSALVNPAQAL

-1795 STIKRNELNKRG
+1795 STIKRAELNRRG

-1896 FYNALKGDEEAM
+1896 FYSALKGDEEAM

-1949 TGTEWFTKFTRVFSA
+1949 TGTEWFTKFTRVFAA

-1969 FIIDHGIKAQQ
+1969 FIIEHGRRAQQ

-1993 LTSQDVA
+1993 LTPQDVA

>member
-1 VAKRIPLAYRQKVGQ
+1 MADKISDLQALGQNRQRRGPNDLTALGQNEDAALPQSFVLSDPIEIFRESVKAGSANLESNLNNFAAAVASIRGDTDAVQNNLNKARINQ
-16 EADYEVPG
+16 EASSNYLAGME
-24 AYREQASARG
+24 S
-34 ELKDPIKI
+34 
-42 FKKGFESGGYNVAA
+42 FE
-56 NLNYFSALANSIKGD
+56 
-71 EAAMR
+71 E
-76 NNIAQAERN
+76 
-85 ESYAGAIMEPVEDFH
+85 
-100 QFLDEP
+100 FLEEP
-106 TFGGFVN
+106 TFGGFIN
-113 QISSATGQFGPS
+113 QAVSATGQFLPS
-125 AINSFLSA
+125 AAASIGAA
-133 LAGAGAGAILA
+133 LTGAAAGAVIGAGTAATIGAGTLATSVGTQAIMKSAAQKAILNKE
-144 GPGGA
+144 
-149 TAGTFVG
+149 V
-156 FAKSLT
+156 
-162 GNVAKKEINRIA
+162 KEIVKKYIA
-174 KKRMK
+174 
-179 GLTLDKDENDILEG
+179 N
-193 AYQTYR
+193 
-199 KQMGKPIDQARRAKF
+199 DQARKKGKDLPWDLKKDEQDLIEGAFKILKETRRSKF
-214 AKRGGVAGAVS
+214 TTRGAVAGAVS
-225 QEYPQGAGIAFGT
+225 QEYPQGVGTAFGD
-238 FAEQDMTDPVQAFQS
+238 FAEQDMIEAEQGLQS
-253 LGLGVPFTAVGVG
+253 LAFGVPFAAVGVG
-266 GEALVFKG
+266 GEALVLRGFKG
-274 FVNQIK
+274 
-280 KGSGKAHKTILQS
+280 ILQS
-293 LGAGAAR
+293 SKGGSLKQNLFGGLLKGAGR
-300 SSSVEGLTELL
+300 SAVVEGATERI
-311 QEEITVRQKFAI
+311 QEEMSVQQKFAI
-323 DDDYTAAMANMDR
+323 DEDYTE
-336 AQAAFMGFFGG
+336 AQANLDRSQALFMGFFGG
-347 AGIGAATGTATGVI
+347 MGMGAAGGTVSGAAAGVYE
-361 NKARGQIKDVKI
+361 KARKNVADVYAGRIQEAYIAQKTGQAEQFGDVAPEPVQWIAAQFKAMQDPNNKKDAVWI
-373 KNDLEAFYKERY
+373 D
-385 GENEPGTVYTE
+385 ENSIPEYNTFAESNLNNEELLGTVY
-396 PEAWLEAQIEAMI
+396 QQSI
-409 DPANNKE
+409 DGKGG
-416 AVYVDPDSF
+416 F
-425 NQLFELLKNKPELRQ
+425 F
-440 KLQDAG
+440 
-446 VTQHIA
+446 
-452 GDKEASKSMGML
+452 
-464 LTTNPELRQRFQEQT
+464 TTNKDKAAAFDALIKNNQYDNQKIDEFLV
-479 ENENLYDTAALD
+479 ENL
-491 NSLAEIL
+491 N
-498 GYSHSRDKAGDLV
+498 YSRGRQEGDSIV
-511 VEVLNDSNVPV
+511 VEVRDNENNLV
-522 WYQNTNIQ
+522 WYQQTNELGLVGAQ
-530 DEASAKEAAIKLF
+530 AKARQIFGKNPENYSISGAISIEDHL
-543 GPDANIVTKPVEQ
+543 A
-556 HVEERNK
+556 ER
-563 AITPIQKELFEDAE
+563 KELIEA
-577 QQPKKRSMD
+577 QQPKRRSMD
-586 LEDQQTAKEDEA
+586 LEDQQTSREDAA
-598 LIARYQGLLKEIQ
+598 LIARYQGLLQEA
-611 IKDRENV
+611 RTA
-618 KKGLPTKGIENLSPQ
+618 GGIENLSPE
-633 KQQTLRQDFQAI
+633 KQQTLRQDFETV
-645 ELIRQGASGAQEA
+645 ELIRQGASGTQETT
-658 APEGQLQQE
+658 QQE
-667 LEGIASQEEQVD
+667 GETVASQEEQVD

-705 ELVTDEP
+705 ELVTNEM
-712 GSKADPIKSYNHESQ
+712 GSREDPIKFAKQ
-727 TTEQRQKEE
+727 TENSTEKDKRDKDGKPRK
-736 GWKGNDPTRPMSAKP
+736 GWQGNDSTRPMSTKP
-751 NSGGKGVTAAE
+751 GSGGENITAAE

-793 SLLKNFAKRSKE
+793 SLLNNFAKRSKE
-805 AGQAFYFDIIEIGQD
+805 AGQAFYFDIIEVGQD
-820 EDGTPR
+820 EDGTPFH
-826 YGMLK
+826 GMLK

-840 DVEVAHWVSQARIK
+840 DVEVAHWITEARNT
-854 ARGYIAAEQD
+854 ARLYTG
-864 SSWKVLTPEN
+864 SPWKVLTPAN
-874 KEKGVQPQFIDMPRL
+874 KEKGVQPQSIDMPRL
-889 TSFGRGYNNRTKSQ
+889 TNFGRGYNNRTKSQ

-933 SGEIETTNKETGE
+933 NGK
-946 VTTSTVK
+946 
-953 DRPIGELTAEE
+953 PIAELTAEE
-964 EASAIVYTRGRGD
+964 EADAIVYTKGKGD
-977 QQFSMTELAAQRGE
+977 QQFSMTELAAERGE
-991 FSDKST
+991 FSNVST
-997 ELQNRIQDLE
+997 ELQNRIQELE
-1007 NAPEEIAKR
+1007 DNP
-1016 EKKLATSNSLSEEQ
+1016 
-1030 RAKIE
+1030 E
-1035 AEIKD
+1035 AEPN
-1040 LENPRKPYDSIEQEL
+1040 EEYESVGQEL
-1055 AALQAALKTE
+1055 AALRAELKTE
-1065 EEATAAERDLSRQQ
+1065 EEGIAAERDLSRQQ
-1079 LAGTDTQ
+1079 LAGTATQ
-1086 FRNPD
+1086 PLNPD
-1091 EFTATGGES
+1091 EFIATGGES
-1100 GAAGGTTGESAT
+1100 GAAGGTTGEAAT
-1112 VPVNQDANQERT
+1112 VPVNQNASQERT
-1124 REIIRRNRSKINRVI
+1124 RQAIKRSEEKVKRIINENLNTQGNNIGLGSMYNRVL
-1139 RENAD
+1139 E
-1144 GLGKMYTSVLALISA
+1144 LI
-1159 REVTLN
+1159 EDYKTLN
-1165 DTMAPQ
+1165 DTDGLKKLQ
-1171 ADKTQAQQEINDL
+1171 AEKT
-1184 TKEKERLEKELG
+1184 RLEKEMG
-1196 IAGNL
+1196 I
-1201 KFIRQLET
+1201 
-1209 QGSYDPELA
+1209 S
-1218 QRAIPRLEAGE
+1218 
-1229 KTIALDSTDMA
+1229 KTIYFINQLKLPQSEKKEDFTTFEESDTRTKTVALDSTDMGE
-1240 DARAADEFKNRP
+1240 ARAADEFKNRP
-1252 KDPLQPETDRRGPVS
+1252 KDPLRPMTERRGPVS
-1267 FISKKVTESFQDVKF
+1267 FLSKKVTESFQDVKF
-1282 LPTVMKIVRNDF
+1282 LPTIMNIVRNDF
-1294 QNKRDI
+1294 KNKRDI
-1300 YVFTTDDVVTFRD
+1300 YVFTTDDVVTFND
-1313 VGNNQVLNEIMKE
+1313 VGNNDVLNAIMKE
-1326 QEYIRQGNAGGRIIS
+1326 QEFIRQGNAGGRILS
-1341 YQTGADGAD
+1341 YQVGADGAD
-1350 FIIIDAKK
+1350 FIIIGAKK
-1358 GASAEAEGKAAISLM
+1358 GTSAEAEGKAAITLM

-1387 SLKQNSNAYKLL
+1387 SLKKDSNAYKLL

-1412 NFPGMEGEKNISAR
+1412 NFPGMEGSDPKNIAAR
-1426 FEEHGANQIAKFLLD
+1426 FEEHGANQIAKYLID

-1486 TKLISDRKRGLGNP
+1486 TKLVSDRKRGLGNP

-1536 LARTAKKLAESESKT
+1536 LAKAAKKLAESESKT
-1551 ARWVRKALG
+1551 ARWIRKALG

-1576 GPIGVKIANI
+1576 GPIGVTIANI

-1591 QTTSELGWS
+1591 STTTELGWS

-1622 LSEVTDEAMEILYEA
+1622 LSEVTDEAMEALYEA
-1637 EDGRKNTDK
+1637 EDGRINTDK

-1707 KGKKFKDGE
+1707 KGKKLTNILRDDMGME
-1716 KEFTITPKV
+1716 VGREEFTVTPKV

-1752 LGLSKSRSDVFR
+1752 LGLSKSRSDAFR
-1764 NIPTTELRNAK
+1764 NIPTTELRNAV

-1795 STIKRNELNKRG
+1795 STIKRAELNRRG

-1851 TANSWALTANI
+1851 TLNSWALTANI

-1896 FYNALKGDEEAM
+1896 FYSALKGDEEAM

-1949 TGTEWFTKFTRVFSA
+1949 TGTEWFTKFTRVFAA

-1980 GDPRSIRYLKELG
+1980 GDQRSIRYLKELD
-1993 LTSQDVA
+1993 LTPQDVA
-2000 DWNAGEQSLETTAGK
+2000 DWNAGEQSLETPAGK

-2057 AYGKTVIGGIG
+2057 AYGKVVIGGIG
-2068 REMNARREEGESMS
+2068 REMNARREAGESMS
-2082 QSAAPLLLAAATLIP
+2082 QSATPLLLAAATLIP

-2204 REN
+2204 KEN

>member
-1 VAKRIPLAYRQKVGQ
+1 MAKKVPQAYTEKVGQ
-16 EADYEVPG
+16 KPTYEVPG
-24 AYREQASARG
+24 AYTEQSSARG

-71 EAAMR
+71 EKAMR
-76 NNIAQAERN
+76 DNIAQAERN

-113 QISSATGQFGPS
+113 QVSSATGQFGPS

-179 GLTLDKDENDILEG
+179 GLTLDKDESDILEG

-238 FAEQDMTDPVQAFQS
+238 FAEQDMTDPIQAFQS

-280 KGSGKAHKTILQS
+280 KGSGEAHKTILQS

-409 DPANNKE
+409 DSANNKE
-416 AVYVDPDSF
+416 AVYIDPDSF
-425 NQLFELLKNKPELRQ
+425 NQLAQLLKNKPELRQ
-440 KLQDAG
+440 KLQNAG

-452 GDKEASKSMGML
+452 GDKEASRSMGML

-498 GYSHSRDKAGDLV
+498 GYSHSREKAGDLV

-556 HVEERNK
+556 HVEERKN
-563 AITPIQKELFEDAE
+563 AVTPIQE
-577 QQPKKRSMD
+577 QQPKRRSMD
-586 LEDQQTAKEDEA
+586 LEDQQTSREDAA
-598 LIARYQGLLKEIQ
+598 LISRYQGLLQEAKTA
-611 IKDRENV
+611 
-618 KKGLPTKGIENLSPQ
+618 GGIENLSPE
-633 KQQTLRQDFQAI
+633 KQQTLRQDFETV
-645 ELIRQGASGAQEA
+645 ELIRQGQSPTDGSNLD
-658 APEGQLQQE
+658 GQLQQE
-667 LEGIASQEEQVD
+667 LEGIASQDEQVD
-679 ELDLAALDDRM
+679 ELDLSALDDRM

-705 ELVTDEP
+705 ELVTNEM
-712 GSKADPIKSYNHESQ
+712 GSREDPIKFAKQ
-727 TTEQRQKEE
+727 TENSTEKDKRDKDGKPRK
-736 GWKGNDPTRPMSAKP
+736 GWQGNDSTRPMSTKP
-751 NSGGKGVTAAE
+751 GSGGENITAAE

-781 LIANIKDNIYSG
+781 LIANIKDNIYSN
-793 SLLKNFAKRSKE
+793 SMLRDFAKRSKE
-805 AGQAFYFDIIEIGQD
+805 AGQAFYFDIIEVGQD
-820 EDGTPR
+820 EDGTPFH
-826 YGMLK
+826 GMLK

-840 DVEVAHWVSQARIK
+840 DVEVAHWITEARNT
-854 ARGYIAAEQD
+854 ARLYTG
-864 SSWKVLTPEN
+864 SPWKVLTPAN
-874 KEKGVQPQFIDMPRL
+874 KEKGVQPQSIDMPRL
-889 TSFGRGYNNRTKSQ
+889 TNFGRGYNNRTKSQ

-933 SGEIETTNKETGE
+933 NGK
-946 VTTSTVK
+946 
-953 DRPIGELTAEE
+953 PIAELTAEE
-964 EASAIVYTRGRGD
+964 EADAIVYTKGKGD
-977 QQFSMTELAAQRGE
+977 QQFSMTELAAERGE
-991 FSDKST
+991 FSNVST
-997 ELQNRIQDLE
+997 ELQNRIQELE
-1007 NAPEEIAKR
+1007 DNP
-1016 EKKLATSNSLSEEQ
+1016 
-1030 RAKIE
+1030 E
-1035 AEIKD
+1035 AEPN
-1040 LENPRKPYDSIEQEL
+1040 EEYESVGQEL
-1055 AALQAALKTE
+1055 AALRAELKTE
-1065 EEATAAERDLSRQQ
+1065 EEGIAAERDLSRQQ
-1079 LAGTDTQ
+1079 LAGTATQ
-1086 FRNPD
+1086 PLNPD
-1091 EFTATGGES
+1091 EFIATGGES
-1100 GAAGGTTGESAT
+1100 GAAGGTTGQSAT

-1124 REIIRRNRSKINRVI
+1124 REIIRRNQGKINRVI

-1144 GLGKMYTSVLALISA
+1144 GLGKRYTDVLALISA

-1171 ADKTQAQQEINDL
+1171 ADKTQAQQEIDAL
-1184 TKEKERLEKELG
+1184 TKEKEKLTKELG

-1209 QGSYDPELA
+1209 KGSYDPVLA
-1218 QRAIPRLEAGE
+1218 QRAIPALDTRT
-1229 KTIALDSTDMA
+1229 KTVALDSTDMGE
-1240 DARAADEFKNRP
+1240 ARAADEFKNRP
-1252 KDPLQPETDRRGPVS
+1252 KDPLRPMTERRGPVS
-1267 FISKKVTESFQDVKF
+1267 FLSKKVTESFQDVKF
-1282 LPTVMKIVRNDF
+1282 LPTIMNIVRNDF
-1294 QNKRDI
+1294 KNKRDI
-1300 YVFTTDDVVTFRD
+1300 YVFTTDDVVTFND
-1313 VGNNQVLNEIMKE
+1313 VGNNDVLNAIMKE
-1326 QEYIRQGNAGGRIIS
+1326 QEFIRQGNAGGRILS
-1341 YQTGADGAD
+1341 YQVGADGAD
-1350 FIIIDAKK
+1350 FIIIGAKK
-1358 GASAEAEGKAAISLM
+1358 GTSAEAEGKAAITLM

-1387 SLKQNSNAYKLL
+1387 SLKKDSNAYKLL

-1412 NFPGMEGEKNISAR
+1412 NFPGMEGSEPKNIAAR
-1426 FEEHGANQIAKFLLD
+1426 FEEHGANQIAKYLID

-1486 TKLISDRKRGLGNP
+1486 TKLVSDRKRGLGNP

-1519 ELPKISKNA
+1519 EMPKIAPKL
-1528 GSKPAVER
+1528 GSKPALDKIAKV
-1536 LARTAKKLAESESKT
+1536 AKKIAESDSKT
-1551 ARWVRKALG
+1551 AKWVKKALG
-1560 TGKEVVYTAD
+1560 LGKEVTYTAD

-1576 GPIGVKIANI
+1576 GPIGVTIANI

-1591 QTTSELGWS
+1591 STTTELGWS

-1610 TNKIAR
+1610 TNKVAR

-1622 LSEVTDEAMEILYEA
+1622 LSEVTDEAMEVLYEA
-1637 EDGRKNTDK
+1637 EDNTTNTDK
-1646 LSPKAREIREFL
+1646 LSPKAKEIREFL
-1658 SKMYD
+1658 EKMYV
-1663 DENFAKYAGIRKMSN
+1663 DEEFKTYAGINKISN
-1678 YFPRSIALQNIE
+1678 YFPRSISLANLE
-1690 NSTVIQ
+1690 NSTVLQ
-1696 DKVVALLVEFN
+1696 DKLVNLLVEFN
-1707 KGKKFKDGE
+1707 KGNIFLDKDN
-1716 KEFTITPKV
+1716 KQYKMTPKE
-1725 AREMV
+1725 ARATV
-1730 NLLITDPENTNID
+1730 DLLISDPENTNID
-1743 LYSEAGKFA
+1743 LYSDAGKFA
-1752 LGLSKSRSDVFR
+1752 LGLSKERSKAFK
-1764 NIPTTELRNAK
+1764 NIPTKELRNAN
-1775 DEQGNSALVNPAQAL
+1775 DESADENSLLNDPAETL
-1790 RNYVT
+1790 RNYIT
-1795 STIKRNELNKRG
+1795 STIKRAELNRRG
-1807 GAKRIQ
+1807 GAKEIQ
-1813 ELIDQLPTEKDKEIA
+1813 RLIDSLPTEKDKEIA

-1833 ASLGK
+1833 ASIGK
-1838 INPELFVKYPKLK
+1838 ITPDLFVKYPKLK

-1871 ASFPDVAGPVLRS
+1871 ASFPDVAGPILRS
-1884 KELPKLRETAKI
+1884 KELPKLRETASI
-1896 FYNALKGDEEAM
+1896 FWNALKGEEEAV

-1921 INMMFVNAG
+1921 LNLLNVNAG

-1943 EAFFKY
+1943 EIFFKY
-1949 TGTEWFTKFTRVFSA
+1949 TFTEWFTKFTRMFAA

-1969 FIIDHGIKAQQ
+1969 FIIDHGKKAAE
-1980 GDPRSIRYLKELG
+1980 GDQRSIRYLKELN
-1993 LTSQDVA
+1993 LTPQDVA
-2000 DWNAGEQSLETTAGK
+2000 AWEAGEQSLETPAGK

-2057 AYGKTVIGGIG
+2057 AYGKVVIGGVG
-2068 REMNARREEGESMS
+2068 REVNARREEGDSVS
-2082 QSAAPLLLAAATLIP
+2082 QAAMPLLLTAATLIP

-2112 LAWALPGVDSTE
+2112 LAWALPGVDSTQK
-2124 RNYRKSLDMDYG
+2124 NYRKSLDMGYG
-2136 EYSMEILDRSGAL
+2136 EYSLEILDRSGAL
-2149 GPFALMLPVISGK
+2149 GPATLMLPFITGK
-2162 TYGDPFFVGPLG
+2162 NYGDPLWISPLG

>member
-1 VAKRIPLAYRQKVGQ
+1 MADKISDLQALGQNRQRRGPNDLTALGQNEDAALPQSFVLSDPIEIFRESVKAGSANLESNLNNFAAAVASIRGDTDAVQNNLNKARINQ
-16 EADYEVPG
+16 EASSNYLAGME
-24 AYREQASARG
+24 S
-34 ELKDPIKI
+34 
-42 FKKGFESGGYNVAA
+42 FE
-56 NLNYFSALANSIKGD
+56 
-71 EAAMR
+71 E
-76 NNIAQAERN
+76 
-85 ESYAGAIMEPVEDFH
+85 
-100 QFLDEP
+100 FLEEP
-106 TFGGFVN
+106 TFGGFIN
-113 QISSATGQFGPS
+113 QAVSATGQFLPS
-125 AINSFLSA
+125 AAASIGAA
-133 LAGAGAGAILA
+133 LTGAAAGAVIGAGTAATIGAGTLATSVGTQAIMKSAAQKAILNKE
-144 GPGGA
+144 
-149 TAGTFVG
+149 V
-156 FAKSLT
+156 
-162 GNVAKKEINRIA
+162 KEIVKKYIA
-174 KKRMK
+174 
-179 GLTLDKDENDILEG
+179 N
-193 AYQTYR
+193 
-199 KQMGKPIDQARRAKF
+199 DQARKKGKDLPWDLKKDEQDLIEGAFKILKETRRSKF
-214 AKRGGVAGAVS
+214 TTRGAVAGAVS
-225 QEYPQGAGIAFGT
+225 QEYPQGVGTAFGD
-238 FAEQDMTDPVQAFQS
+238 FAEQDMIEAEQGLQS
-253 LGLGVPFTAVGVG
+253 LAFGVPFAAVGVG
-266 GEALVFKG
+266 GEALVLRGFKG
-274 FVNQIK
+274 
-280 KGSGKAHKTILQS
+280 ILQS
-293 LGAGAAR
+293 SKGGSLKQNLFGGLLKGAGR
-300 SSSVEGLTELL
+300 SAVVEGATERI
-311 QEEITVRQKFAI
+311 QEEMSVQQKFAI
-323 DDDYTAAMANMDR
+323 DEDYTE
-336 AQAAFMGFFGG
+336 AQANLDRSQALFMGFFGG
-347 AGIGAATGTATGVI
+347 MGMGAAGGTVSGAAAGVYE
-361 NKARGQIKDVKI
+361 KARKNVADVYAGRIQEAYIAQKTGQAEQFGDVAPEPVQWIAAQFKAMQDPNNKKDAVWI
-373 KNDLEAFYKERY
+373 D
-385 GENEPGTVYTE
+385 ENSIPEYNTFAESNLNNEELLGTVY
-396 PEAWLEAQIEAMI
+396 QQSI
-409 DPANNKE
+409 DGKGG
-416 AVYVDPDSF
+416 F
-425 NQLFELLKNKPELRQ
+425 F
-440 KLQDAG
+440 
-446 VTQHIA
+446 
-452 GDKEASKSMGML
+452 
-464 LTTNPELRQRFQEQT
+464 TTNKDKAAAFDALIKNNQYDNQKIDEFLV
-479 ENENLYDTAALD
+479 ENL
-491 NSLAEIL
+491 N
-498 GYSHSRDKAGDLV
+498 YSRGRQEGDSIV
-511 VEVLNDSNVPV
+511 VEVRDNENNLV
-522 WYQNTNIQ
+522 WYQQTNELGLVGAQ
-530 DEASAKEAAIKLF
+530 AKARQIFGKNPENYSISGAISIEDHL
-543 GPDANIVTKPVEQ
+543 A
-556 HVEERNK
+556 ER
-563 AITPIQKELFEDAE
+563 KELIEA
-577 QQPKKRSMD
+577 QQPKRRSMD
-586 LEDQQTAKEDEA
+586 LEDQQTSREDAA
-598 LIARYQGLLKEIQ
+598 LIARYQGLLQEA
-611 IKDRENV
+611 RTA
-618 KKGLPTKGIENLSPQ
+618 GGIENLSPE
-633 KQQTLRQDFQAI
+633 KQQTLRQDFETV
-645 ELIRQGASGAQEA
+645 ELIRQGASGTQETT
-658 APEGQLQQE
+658 QQE
-667 LEGIASQEEQVD
+667 GETVASQEEQVD

-705 ELVTDEP
+705 ELVTNEM
-712 GSKADPIKSYNHESQ
+712 GSREDPIKFAKQ
-727 TTEQRQKEE
+727 TENSTEKDKRDKDGKPRK
-736 GWKGNDPTRPMSAKP
+736 GWQGNDSTRPMSTKP
-751 NSGGKGVTAAE
+751 GSGGENITAAE

-793 SLLKNFAKRSKE
+793 SLLNNFAKRSKE
-805 AGQAFYFDIIEIGQD
+805 AGQAFYFDIIEVGQD
-820 EDGTPR
+820 EDGTPFH
-826 YGMLK
+826 GMLK

-840 DVEVAHWVSQARIK
+840 DVEVAHWITEARNT
-854 ARGYIAAEQD
+854 ARLYTG
-864 SSWKVLTPEN
+864 SPWKVLTPAN
-874 KEKGVQPQFIDMPRL
+874 KEKGVQPQSIDMPRL
-889 TSFGRGYNNRTKSQ
+889 TNFGRGYNNRTKSQ

-925 VLGYEFFW
+925 VLVYEFFW
-933 SGEIETTNKETGE
+933 NGK
-946 VTTSTVK
+946 
-953 DRPIGELTAEE
+953 PIAELTAEE
-964 EASAIVYTRGRGD
+964 EADAIVYTKGKGD
-977 QQFSMTELAAQRGE
+977 QQFSMTELAAERGE
-991 FSDKST
+991 FSNVST
-997 ELQNRIQDLE
+997 ELQNRIQELE
-1007 NAPEEIAKR
+1007 DNP
-1016 EKKLATSNSLSEEQ
+1016 
-1030 RAKIE
+1030 E
-1035 AEIKD
+1035 AEPN
-1040 LENPRKPYDSIEQEL
+1040 EEYESVGQEL
-1055 AALQAALKTE
+1055 AALRAELKTE
-1065 EEATAAERDLSRQQ
+1065 EEGIAAERDLSRQQ
-1079 LAGTDTQ
+1079 LAGTATQ
-1086 FRNPD
+1086 PLNPD
-1091 EFTATGGES
+1091 EFIATGGES
-1100 GAAGGTTGESAT
+1100 GAAGGTTGEAAT
-1112 VPVNQDANQERT
+1112 VPVNQNASQERT
-1124 REIIRRNRSKINRVI
+1124 RQAIKRSEEKVKRIINENLNTQGNNIGLGSMYNRVL
-1139 RENAD
+1139 E
-1144 GLGKMYTSVLALISA
+1144 LI
-1159 REVTLN
+1159 EDYKTLN
-1165 DTMAPQ
+1165 DTEGLKKLQ
-1171 ADKTQAQQEINDL
+1171 AEKT
-1184 TKEKERLEKELG
+1184 RLEKEMG
-1196 IAGNL
+1196 I
-1201 KFIRQLET
+1201 
-1209 QGSYDPELA
+1209 S
-1218 QRAIPRLEAGE
+1218 
-1229 KTIALDSTDMA
+1229 KTIYFINQLKLPQSEKKEDFTTFEESDTRTKTVALDSTDMGE
-1240 DARAADEFKNRP
+1240 ARAADEFKNRP
-1252 KDPLQPETDRRGPVS
+1252 KDPLRPMTERRGPVS
-1267 FISKKVTESFQDVKF
+1267 FLSKKVTESFQDVKF
-1282 LPTVMKIVRNDF
+1282 LPTIMNIVRNDF
-1294 QNKRDI
+1294 KNKRDI
-1300 YVFTTDDVVTFRD
+1300 YVFTTDDVVTFND
-1313 VGNNQVLNEIMKE
+1313 VGNNDVLNAIMKE
-1326 QEYIRQGNAGGRIIS
+1326 QEFIRQGNAGGRILS
-1341 YQTGADGAD
+1341 YQVGADGAD
-1350 FIIIDAKK
+1350 FIIIGAKK
-1358 GASAEAEGKAAISLM
+1358 GTSAEAEGKAAITLM

-1387 SLKQNSNAYKLL
+1387 SLKKDSNAYKLL

-1412 NFPGMEGEKNISAR
+1412 NFPGMEGSDPKNIAAR
-1426 FEEHGANQIAKFLLD
+1426 FEEHGANQIAKYLID

-1486 TKLISDRKRGLGNP
+1486 TKLVSDRKRGLGNP

-1536 LARTAKKLAESESKT
+1536 LAKAAKKLAESESKT
-1551 ARWVRKALG
+1551 ARWIRKALG

-1576 GPIGVKIANI
+1576 GPIGVTIANI

-1591 QTTSELGWS
+1591 STTTELGWS

-1622 LSEVTDEAMEILYEA
+1622 LSEVTDEAMEALYEA
-1637 EDGRKNTDK
+1637 EDGRINTDK

-1707 KGKKFKDGE
+1707 KGKKLTNILRDDMGME
-1716 KEFTITPKV
+1716 VGREEFTVTPKV

-1752 LGLSKSRSDVFR
+1752 LGLSKSRSDAFR
-1764 NIPTTELRNAK
+1764 NIPTTELRNAV

-1795 STIKRNELNKRG
+1795 STIKRAELNRRG

-1851 TANSWALTANI
+1851 TLNSWALTANI

-1896 FYNALKGDEEAM
+1896 FYSALKGDEEAM

-1949 TGTEWFTKFTRVFSA
+1949 TGTEWFTKFTRVFAA

-1980 GDPRSIRYLKELG
+1980 GDQRSIRYLKELD
-1993 LTSQDVA
+1993 LTPQDVA
-2000 DWNAGEQSLETTAGK
+2000 DWNAGEQSLETPAGK

-2057 AYGKTVIGGIG
+2057 AYGKVVIGGIG
-2068 REMNARREEGESMS
+2068 REMNARREAGESMS
-2082 QSAAPLLLAAATLIP
+2082 QSATPLLLAAATLIP

-2204 REN
+2204 KEN

>member
-1 VAKRIPLAYRQKVGQ
+1 MAKKVPQAYTEKVGQ
-16 EADYEVPG
+16 KPTYEVPG
-24 AYREQASARG
+24 AYTEQSSARG

-56 NLNYFSALANSIKGD
+56 NLNYFSALANSIRGD
-71 EAAMR
+71 EKAMR
-76 NNIAQAERN
+76 DNIAQAERN

-106 TFGGFVN
+106 TFGGFIN
-113 QISSATGQFGPS
+113 QVSSATGQFGPS

-214 AKRGGVAGAVS
+214 AKRGAVAGAVS

-416 AVYVDPDSF
+416 AVYIDPDSF
-425 NQLFELLKNKPELRQ
+425 NQLAELLKNKPELQQ

-530 DEASAKEAAIKLF
+530 DEESAKEAAIKLF

-563 AITPIQKELFEDAE
+563 AITPIEKR
-577 QQPKKRSMD
+577 RSMD
-586 LEDQQTAKEDEA
+586 LEDQQTTKEDEA

-679 ELDLAALDDRM
+679 DLDLAALDDRM

-712 GSKADPIKSYNHESQ
+712 GSKADPIKSSKHESQ
-727 TTEQRQKEE
+727 TTEQRQEEE
-736 GWKGNDPTRPMSAKP
+736 GWKGNDPTRPMSTKP
-751 NSGGKGVTAAE
+751 DSGGQGRTAAE
-762 AYETSK
+762 AYEADK

-781 LIANIKDNIYSG
+781 LVANIKDNIYSG

-826 YGMLK
+826 HGMLK

-840 DVEVAHWVSQARIK
+840 DVEVAHWVKEAKTTARK
-854 ARGYIAAEQD
+854 YKG
-864 SSWKVLTPEN
+864 SPWTVLTPAN
-874 KEKGVQPQFIDMPRL
+874 KEKGEKSQPIDMPRL
-889 TSFGRGYNNRTKSQ
+889 TNFGRGYNNRTKAQ

-911 TANQGFQVAAAEAL
+911 TANQGFQIAAAEAL

-933 SGEIETTNKETGE
+933 NGK
-946 VTTSTVK
+946 
-953 DRPIGELTAEE
+953 PIAELTAEE
-964 EASAIVYTRGRGD
+964 EAEAVVYTKGRGD
-977 QQFSMTELAAQRGE
+977 QQFSMTELATERGE
-991 FSDKST
+991 FSDEST
-997 ELQNRIQDLE
+997 RLQNRIQELE
-1007 NAPEEIAKR
+1007 DNP
-1016 EKKLATSNSLSEEQ
+1016 
-1030 RAKIE
+1030 E
-1035 AEIKD
+1035 AEPN
-1040 LENPRKPYDSIEQEL
+1040 EPYESIGQEL
-1055 AALQAALKTE
+1055 AALRVALKTE
-1065 EEATAAERDLSRQQ
+1065 EEGTAAERDLSRQQ
-1079 LAGTDTQ
+1079 LAGTATQ
-1086 FRNPD
+1086 PLNPD
-1091 EFTATGGES
+1091 EFIATGGES
-1100 GAAGGTTGESAT
+1100 GAAGGTTGEAAT
-1112 VPVNQDANQERT
+1112 VPVNQNASQERT
-1124 REIIRRNRSKINRVI
+1124 RQAIKRSEDKVKRIINENLSTQGNNIGLGSMYNRVL
-1139 RENAD
+1139 ELVED
-1144 GLGKMYTSVLALISA
+1144 YK
-1159 REVTLN
+1159 TLN
-1165 DTMAPQ
+1165 DTEGLKKLQ
-1171 ADKTQAQQEINDL
+1171 A
-1184 TKEKERLEKELG
+1184 EKARLEKEMG
-1196 IAGNL
+1196 ISKTLFFIDQL
-1201 KFIRQLET
+1201 KLPQSEKKEDFTTFEET
-1209 QGSYDPELA
+1209 DT
-1218 QRAIPRLEAGE
+1218 RT
-1229 KTIALDSTDMA
+1229 KTVALDSTDMA

-1252 KDPLQPETDRRGPVS
+1252 KDPLRPETTRRDPVS
-1267 FISKKVTESFQDVKF
+1267 FISKKVTESFQDAKF
-1282 LPTVMKIVRNDF
+1282 LPTVMNIVRNDF
-1294 QNKRDI
+1294 KNKRDI

-1313 VGNNQVLNEIMKE
+1313 IGNNQVLNAIMEE
-1326 QEYIRQGNAGGRIIS
+1326 QEFIRQGNAGGRIIS

-1358 GASAEAEGKAAISLM
+1358 GTSAEAEGKAAISLM
-1373 HELGHSILEQEFSM
+1373 HELGHSILEQEFSL
-1387 SLKQNSNAYKLL
+1387 SLKPNSNAYKLL

-1412 NFPGMEGEKNISAR
+1412 NFPGMEGSEPKNIAAR
-1426 FEEHGANQIAKFLLD
+1426 FEEHGANQIAKFLID

-1500 QRTPNRM
+1500 QRTPNQM

-1560 TGKEVVYTAD
+1560 TGKEIAYTAD

-1576 GPIGVKIANI
+1576 GPIGVQIANI

-1591 QTTSELGWS
+1591 QTTTELGWS

-1637 EDGRKNTDK
+1637 EDGRVNTDK

-1663 DENFAKYAGIRKMSN
+1663 DENFQKYAGIRKMSN

-1716 KEFTITPKV
+1716 REFTITPKV

-1743 LYSEAGKFA
+1743 LYSDAGKFA
-1752 LGLSKSRSDVFR
+1752 LGLSKSRSDAFR
-1764 NIPTTELRNAK
+1764 NIPTTELRNAV
-1775 DEQGNSALVNPAQAL
+1775 DEQGNSALVNPAQSL

-1807 GAKRIQ
+1807 GPKRIQ

-1884 KELPKLRETAKI
+1884 KELPKLRESAKI

-1949 TGTEWFTKFTRVFSA
+1949 TGTEWFTKFTRVFAA

-1969 FIIDHGIKAQQ
+1969 FIIEHGRRAQE
-1980 GDPRSIRYLKELG
+1980 GDQRSIRYLKELN
-1993 LTSQDVA
+1993 LTPQDVA
-2000 DWNAGEQSLETTAGK
+2000 DWNAGEQSLETPAGK

-2045 FALVWQLKSFFY
+2045 FALVWQLKAFFY
-2057 AYGKTVIGGIG
+2057 AYGKVVIGGIG
-2068 REMNARREEGESMS
+2068 REMNARREAGESMS
-2082 QSAAPLLLAAATLIP
+2082 QSATPLLLAAATLIP

-2174 PTFEK
+2174 PAFEK

>member
-1 VAKRIPLAYRQKVGQ
+1 MASKVPQAYTQKVGQ
-16 EADYEVPG
+16 EKAYEVPG
-24 AYREQASARG
+24 TYTEQSSGRG

-42 FKKGFESGGYNVAA
+42 FKKGFQSGGYNVAA

-71 EAAMR
+71 EVAMR
-76 NNIAQAERN
+76 DNIDQAERN
-85 ESYAGAIMEPVEDFH
+85 ESYSGAVMEPVEDFH
-100 QFLDEP
+100 QFLEEP
-106 TFGGFVN
+106 TFGGFIN
-113 QISSATGQFGPS
+113 QVSSATGQFGPS
-125 AINSFLSA
+125 AINSFISG

-144 GPGGA
+144 GPAGA
-149 TAGTFVG
+149 VAGSMTG

-162 GNVAKKEINRIA
+162 GNVAKKELARIA

-179 GLTLDKDENDILEG
+179 GLALDKDENDMLDG
-193 AYQTYR
+193 AYQVYR
-199 KQMGKPIDQARRAKF
+199 KQMGRAKF
-214 AKRGGVAGAVS
+214 AKRGAVAGAVS

-253 LGLGVPFTAVGVG
+253 LGLGVPFAAVGVG

-274 FVNQIK
+274 FLNQIK
-280 KGSGKAHKTILQS
+280 KGKGQAHRTILQS
-293 LGAGAAR
+293 LGAGAAK
-300 SSSVEGLTELL
+300 SSGVEGLTELL
-311 QEEITVRQKFAI
+311 QEEITVQQKFAI
-323 DDDYTAAMANMDR
+323 DDDYTASMASLDR

-347 AGIGAATGTATGVI
+347 AGIGAAGGTVTGIVNTP
-361 NKARGQIKDVKI
+361 NKVVDRARTLVKEQYD
-373 KNDLEAFYKERY
+373 KAKLEQFYKERY

-416 AVYVDPDSF
+416 AVYIDPDSF
-425 NQLFELLKNKPELRQ
+425 NQLAQLLKNKPELQQ

-452 GDKEASKSMGML
+452 GDQQASRSMGML

-479 ENENLYDTAALD
+479 DENLYDTAALD
-491 NSLAEIL
+491 NTLAEIL
-498 GYSHSRDKAGDLV
+498 GYSHSRDKSGDIV

-522 WYQNTNIQ
+522 WYQNTNVQ
-530 DEASAKEAAIKLF
+530 DEKSTKEAAIKLF

-577 QQPKKRSMD
+577 QQPKRRSMD

-667 LEGIASQEEQVD
+667 LAGIASQEEQVD

-712 GSKADPIKSYNHESQ
+712 GSKADPIKSSKHESQ
-727 TTEQRQKEE
+727 TIEQRQEE
-736 GWKGNDPTRPMSAKP
+736 KGWKGNDPTRPMSTKP
-751 NSGGKGVTAAE
+751 DSGGQGRTAAE
-762 AYETSK
+762 AYEADK

-781 LIANIKDNIYSG
+781 LVANIKDNIYSG

-826 YGMLK
+826 HGMLK

-840 DVEVAHWVSQARIK
+840 DVEVAHWVKEAKTTARK
-854 ARGYIAAEQD
+854 YKG
-864 SSWKVLTPEN
+864 SPWTVLTPAN
-874 KEKGVQPQFIDMPRL
+874 KEKGEKSQPIDMPRL
-889 TSFGRGYNNRTKSQ
+889 TNFGRGYNNRTKAQ

-911 TANQGFQVAAAEAL
+911 TANQGFQIAAAEAL

-933 SGEIETTNKETGE
+933 NGK
-946 VTTSTVK
+946 
-953 DRPIGELTAEE
+953 PIAELTAEE
-964 EASAIVYTRGRGD
+964 EAEAVVYTKGRGD
-977 QQFSMTELAAQRGE
+977 QQFSMAELATERGE
-991 FSDKST
+991 FSDEST
-997 ELQNRIQDLE
+997 RLQNRIQELE
-1007 NAPEEIAKR
+1007 DDP
-1016 EKKLATSNSLSEEQ
+1016 
-1030 RAKIE
+1030 E
-1035 AEIKD
+1035 AEPN
-1040 LENPRKPYDSIEQEL
+1040 EPYESIEQEL
-1055 AALQAALKTE
+1055 AALRVALKTE
-1065 EEATAAERDLSRQQ
+1065 EEGTAAERDLSRQQ
-1079 LAGTDTQ
+1079 LAGTATQ
-1086 FRNPD
+1086 PLNPD
-1091 EFTATGGES
+1091 EFIATGGES

-1124 REIIRRNRSKINRVI
+1124 REIIRRNQSKINRVI

-1159 REVTLN
+1159 RQVTLN

-1201 KFIRQLET
+1201 KFIKRLET

-1218 QRAIPRLEAGE
+1218 QRAIPRLDTTQ

-1252 KDPLQPETDRRGPVS
+1252 KDPLRPETTRRDPVS
-1267 FISKKVTESFQDVKF
+1267 FISKKVTESFQDAKF
-1282 LPTVMKIVRNDF
+1282 LPTVMNIVRNDF
-1294 QNKRDI
+1294 KNKRDI

-1313 VGNNQVLNEIMKE
+1313 VGNNQVLNAIMEE
-1326 QEYIRQGNAGGRIIS
+1326 QEFIRQGNAGGRIIS
-1341 YQTGADGAD
+1341 YQVGADGAD

-1387 SLKQNSNAYKLL
+1387 SLKPNSNAYKLL
-1399 VKNFKKFELEQDL
+1399 VANFKKFELEQDL
-1412 NFPGMEGEKNISAR
+1412 NFPGMEGSEPKNIAAR
-1426 FEEHGANQIAKFLLD
+1426 FEEHGANQIAKFLID

-1576 GPIGVKIANI
+1576 GPIGVQIANI

-1622 LSEVTDEAMEILYEA
+1622 LSEVTDEAMEALYEA
-1637 EDGRKNTDK
+1637 EDGRINTNK

-1716 KEFTITPKV
+1716 REFTITPKV

-1730 NLLITDPENTNID
+1730 NLLISDPENTNID
-1743 LYSEAGKFA
+1743 LYSAAGKFA
-1752 LGLSKSRSDVFR
+1752 LGLSKSRSDAFR
-1764 NIPTTELRNAK
+1764 NIPTTELRNAV
-1775 DEQGNSALVNPAQAL
+1775 DEQGNSALVNPAQSL

-1851 TANSWALTANI
+1851 TLNSWALTANI

-1896 FYNALKGDEEAM
+1896 FYSALKGDEEAM

-1930 EMDYMTEGSKRAN
+1930 EMDYMTEGSKSAN

-1949 TGTEWFTKFTRVFSA
+1949 TGTEWFTKFTRVFAA

-1980 GDPRSIRYLKELG
+1980 GDQRSIRYLKELN
-1993 LTSQDVA
+1993 LTPQDVA
-2000 DWNAGEQSLETTAGK
+2000 DWNAGEQSLETPAGK

-2068 REMNARREEGESMS
+2068 REMNARREAGEPIS

>member
-1 VAKRIPLAYRQKVGQ
+1 MAKKVPQAYTEKVGQ
-16 EADYEVPG
+16 KPTYEVPG
-24 AYREQASARG
+24 AYTEQSSARG

-71 EAAMR
+71 EKAMR
-76 NNIAQAERN
+76 DNIAQAERN

-113 QISSATGQFGPS
+113 QVSSATGQFGPS

-179 GLTLDKDENDILEG
+179 GLTLDKDESDILEG

-238 FAEQDMTDPVQAFQS
+238 FAEQDMTDPIQAFQS

-280 KGSGKAHKTILQS
+280 KGSGEAHKTILQS

-409 DPANNKE
+409 DSANNKE
-416 AVYVDPDSF
+416 AVYIDPDSF
-425 NQLFELLKNKPELRQ
+425 NQLAQLLKNKPELRQ
-440 KLQDAG
+440 KLQNAG

-452 GDKEASKSMGML
+452 GDKEASRSMGML

-498 GYSHSRDKAGDLV
+498 GYSHSREKAGDLV

-556 HVEERNK
+556 HVEERKN
-563 AITPIQKELFEDAE
+563 AVTPIQE
-577 QQPKKRSMD
+577 QQPKRRSMD
-586 LEDQQTAKEDEA
+586 LEDQQTSREDAA
-598 LIARYQGLLKEIQ
+598 LISRYQGLLQEAKTA
-611 IKDRENV
+611 
-618 KKGLPTKGIENLSPQ
+618 GGIENLSPE
-633 KQQTLRQDFQAI
+633 KQQTLRQDFETV
-645 ELIRQGASGAQEA
+645 ELIRQGQSPTDGSNLD
-658 APEGQLQQE
+658 GQLQQE
-667 LEGIASQEEQVD
+667 LEGIASQDEQVD
-679 ELDLAALDDRM
+679 ELDLSALDDRM

-705 ELVTDEP
+705 ELVTNEM
-712 GSKADPIKSYNHESQ
+712 GSREDPIKFAKQ
-727 TTEQRQKEE
+727 TENSTEKDKRDKDGKPRK
-736 GWKGNDPTRPMSAKP
+736 GWQGNDSTRPMSTKP
-751 NSGGKGVTAAE
+751 GSGGENITAAE

-781 LIANIKDNIYSG
+781 LIANIKDNIYSN
-793 SLLKNFAKRSKE
+793 SMLRDFAKRSKE
-805 AGQAFYFDIIEIGQD
+805 AGQAFYFDIIEVGQD
-820 EDGTPR
+820 EDGTPFH
-826 YGMLK
+826 GMLK

-840 DVEVAHWVSQARIK
+840 DVEVAHWITEARNT
-854 ARGYIAAEQD
+854 ARLYTG
-864 SSWKVLTPEN
+864 SPWKVLTPAN
-874 KEKGVQPQFIDMPRL
+874 KEKGVQPQSIDMPRL
-889 TSFGRGYNNRTKSQ
+889 TNFGRGYNNRTKSQ

-933 SGEIETTNKETGE
+933 NGK
-946 VTTSTVK
+946 
-953 DRPIGELTAEE
+953 PIAELTAEE
-964 EASAIVYTRGRGD
+964 EADAIVYTKGKGD
-977 QQFSMTELAAQRGE
+977 QQFSMTELAAERGE
-991 FSDKST
+991 FSNVST
-997 ELQNRIQDLE
+997 ELQNRIQELE
-1007 NAPEEIAKR
+1007 DNP
-1016 EKKLATSNSLSEEQ
+1016 
-1030 RAKIE
+1030 E
-1035 AEIKD
+1035 AEPN
-1040 LENPRKPYDSIEQEL
+1040 EEYESVGQEL
-1055 AALQAALKTE
+1055 AALRAELKTE
-1065 EEATAAERDLSRQQ
+1065 EEGIAAERDLSRQQ
-1079 LAGTDTQ
+1079 LAGTATQ
-1086 FRNPD
+1086 PLNPD
-1091 EFTATGGES
+1091 EFIATGGES
-1100 GAAGGTTGESAT
+1100 GAAGGTTGEAAT
-1112 VPVNQDANQERT
+1112 VPVNQNASQERT
-1124 REIIRRNRSKINRVI
+1124 RQAIKRSEEKVKRIINENLNTQGNNIGLGSMYNRVL
-1139 RENAD
+1139 E
-1144 GLGKMYTSVLALISA
+1144 LI
-1159 REVTLN
+1159 EDYKTLN
-1165 DTMAPQ
+1165 DTEGLKKLQ
-1171 ADKTQAQQEINDL
+1171 AEKT
-1184 TKEKERLEKELG
+1184 RLEKEMG
-1196 IAGNL
+1196 I
-1201 KFIRQLET
+1201 
-1209 QGSYDPELA
+1209 S
-1218 QRAIPRLEAGE
+1218 
-1229 KTIALDSTDMA
+1229 KTIYFINQLKLPQSEKKEDFTTFEESDTRTKTVALDSTDMGE
-1240 DARAADEFKNRP
+1240 ARAADEFKNRP
-1252 KDPLQPETDRRGPVS
+1252 KDPLRPMTERRGPVS
-1267 FISKKVTESFQDVKF
+1267 FLSKKVTESFQDVKF
-1282 LPTVMKIVRNDF
+1282 LPTIMNIVRNDF
-1294 QNKRDI
+1294 KNKRDI
-1300 YVFTTDDVVTFRD
+1300 YVFTTDDVVTFND
-1313 VGNNQVLNEIMKE
+1313 VGNNDVLNAIMKE
-1326 QEYIRQGNAGGRIIS
+1326 QEFIRQGNAGGRILS
-1341 YQTGADGAD
+1341 YQVGADGAD
-1350 FIIIDAKK
+1350 FIIIGAKK
-1358 GASAEAEGKAAISLM
+1358 GTSAEAEGKAAITLM

-1387 SLKQNSNAYKLL
+1387 SLKKDSNAYKLL

-1412 NFPGMEGEKNISAR
+1412 NFPGMEGSEPKNIAAR
-1426 FEEHGANQIAKFLLD
+1426 FEEHGANQIAKYLID

-1486 TKLISDRKRGLGNP
+1486 TKLVSDRKRGLGNP

-1519 ELPKISKNA
+1519 EMPKIAPKL
-1528 GSKPAVER
+1528 GSKPALDKIAKV
-1536 LARTAKKLAESESKT
+1536 AKKIAESDSKT
-1551 ARWVRKALG
+1551 AKWVKKALG
-1560 TGKEVVYTAD
+1560 LGKEVTYTAD

-1576 GPIGVKIANI
+1576 GPIGVTIANI

-1591 QTTSELGWS
+1591 STTTELGWS

-1610 TNKIAR
+1610 TNKVAR

-1622 LSEVTDEAMEILYEA
+1622 LSEVTDEAMEVLYEA
-1637 EDGRKNTDK
+1637 EDNTTNTDK
-1646 LSPKAREIREFL
+1646 LSPKAKEIREFL
-1658 SKMYD
+1658 EKMYV
-1663 DENFAKYAGIRKMSN
+1663 DEEFKTYAGINKISN
-1678 YFPRSIALQNIE
+1678 YFPRSISLANLE
-1690 NSTVIQ
+1690 NSTVLQ
-1696 DKVVALLVEFN
+1696 DKLVNLLVEFN
-1707 KGKKFKDGE
+1707 KGNIFLDKDN
-1716 KEFTITPKV
+1716 KQYKMTPKE
-1725 AREMV
+1725 ARATV
-1730 NLLITDPENTNID
+1730 DLLISDPENTNID
-1743 LYSEAGKFA
+1743 LYSDAGKFA
-1752 LGLSKSRSDVFR
+1752 LGLSKERSKAFK
-1764 NIPTTELRNAK
+1764 NIPTKELRNAT
-1775 DEQGNSALVNPAQAL
+1775 DESADENSLLNDPAETL
-1790 RNYVT
+1790 RNYMT
-1795 STIKRNELNKRG
+1795 STIKRAELNRRG
-1807 GAKRIQ
+1807 GAKEIQ
-1813 ELIDQLPTEKDKEIA
+1813 RLIDSLPTEKDKEIA

-1833 ASLGK
+1833 ASIGK
-1838 INPELFVKYPKLK
+1838 ITPDIFVKYPKLK

-1871 ASFPDVAGPVLRS
+1871 ASFPDVAGPILRS
-1884 KELPKLRETAKI
+1884 KELPKLRETASI
-1896 FYNALKGDEEAM
+1896 FWNALKGEEEAV

-1921 INMMFVNAG
+1921 LNLLNVNAG
-1930 EMDYMTEGSKRAN
+1930 EMDYMTEGSKRFN
-1943 EAFFKY
+1943 EGFFKY
-1949 TGTEWFTKFTRVFSA
+1949 TGTEWFTKFTRMFAA

-1969 FIIDHGIKAQQ
+1969 FLIDHGKKAAE
-1980 GDPRSIRYLKELG
+1980 GDQRSIRYLKELN
-1993 LTSQDVA
+1993 LTPQDVA
-2000 DWNAGEQSLETTAGK
+2000 AWEAGEQSLETPAGK

-2057 AYGKTVIGGIG
+2057 AYGKVVIGGVG
-2068 REMNARREEGESMS
+2068 REVNARREEGDSVS
-2082 QSAAPLLLAAATLIP
+2082 QAAMPLLLTAATLIP

-2112 LAWALPGVDSTE
+2112 LAWALPGVDSTQK
-2124 RNYRKSLDMDYG
+2124 NYRKSLDMGYG
-2136 EYSMEILDRSGAL
+2136 EYSLEILDRSGAL
-2149 GPFALMLPVISGK
+2149 GPATLMLPFITGK
-2162 TYGDPFFVGPLG
+2162 NYGDPLWISPLG

>member
-1 VAKRIPLAYRQKVGQ
+1 MAKKVPQAYTQKVGQ
-16 EADYEVPG
+16 KPAYEVPG
-24 AYREQASARG
+24 AYTEQSSARG

-71 EAAMR
+71 EKAMR
-76 NNIAQAERN
+76 DNIAQAERN

-113 QISSATGQFGPS
+113 QVSSATGQFGPS

-179 GLTLDKDENDILEG
+179 GLTLDKDESDILEG

-238 FAEQDMTDPVQAFQS
+238 FAEQDMTDPIQAFQS

-280 KGSGKAHKTILQS
+280 KGSGQAHKTILQS

-416 AVYVDPDSF
+416 AVYIDPDSF
-425 NQLFELLKNKPELRQ
+425 NQLAQLLKNKPELTQ

-598 LIARYQGLLKEIQ
+598 LIARYQGLLQEA
-611 IKDRENV
+611 RAA
-618 KKGLPTKGIENLSPQ
+618 GGIENLSPE

-712 GSKADPIKSYNHESQ
+712 GSRADPIKSSKHESQ
-727 TTEQRQKEE
+727 NTEDRQKEQ
-736 GWKGNDPTRPMSAKP
+736 GWKGNDPTRPMSTKP
-751 NSGGKGVTAAE
+751 DSGGQGRTAAE
-762 AYETSK
+762 AYEADK
-768 ENALVYAFGFQPE
+768 ENALIYAFGFQPE

-826 YGMLK
+826 HGMLK

-997 ELQNRIQDLE
+997 ALQNRIQELE
-1007 NAPEEIAKR
+1007 DNP
-1016 EKKLATSNSLSEEQ
+1016 
-1030 RAKIE
+1030 E
-1035 AEIKD
+1035 AEPED
-1040 LENPRKPYDSIEQEL
+1040 GFENIQQEL
-1055 AALQAALKTE
+1055 AVKRAALKTE
-1065 EEATAAERDLSRQQ
+1065 EEGTAAERDLSRQQ
-1079 LAGTDTQ
+1079 LAGTATQ
-1086 FRNPD
+1086 PLNPD
-1091 EFTATGGES
+1091 EFIATGGES

-1112 VPVNQDANQERT
+1112 VPVNQNASQERT
-1124 REIIRRNRSKINRVI
+1124 RQAIKRSEDKVKRIINENLSTQGNNIGLGSMYNRVL
-1139 RENAD
+1139 E
-1144 GLGKMYTSVLALISA
+1144 LI
-1159 REVTLN
+1159 EDYKTLN
-1165 DTMAPQ
+1165 DTEGLKKLQ
-1171 ADKTQAQQEINDL
+1171 A
-1184 TKEKERLEKELG
+1184 EKARLEKEMG
-1196 IAGNL
+1196 ISKTLFFINQL
-1201 KFIRQLET
+1201 KLPQSEKKEDFTTFEET
-1209 QGSYDPELA
+1209 DTTT
-1218 QRAIPRLEAGE
+1218 
-1229 KTIALDSTDMA
+1229 KTVALDSTDMA

-1252 KDPLQPETDRRGPVS
+1252 KDPLRPETTRRDPVS
-1267 FISKKVTESFQDVKF
+1267 FLSKKVTESFQDAKF
-1282 LPTVMKIVRNDF
+1282 LPTVMNIVRNDF
-1294 QNKRDI
+1294 KNKRDI

-1313 VGNNQVLNEIMKE
+1313 VGNNQVLNAIMAE

-1341 YQTGADGAD
+1341 YQVGADGAD

-1358 GASAEAEGKAAISLM
+1358 GTSAEAEGKAAITLM

-1399 VKNFKKFELEQDL
+1399 VANFKKFELEQDL

-1426 FEEHGANQIAKFLLD
+1426 FEEHGANQIAKFLID

-1500 QRTPNRM
+1500 QRTPDRM

-1551 ARWVRKALG
+1551 AKWIRKALG

-1622 LSEVTDEAMEILYEA
+1622 LSEVTDEAMEALYEA
-1637 EDGRKNTDK
+1637 EDGRINTDK

-1663 DENFAKYAGIRKMSN
+1663 DENFQKYAGIRKMSN

-1716 KEFTITPKV
+1716 REFTITPKV

-1730 NLLITDPENTNID
+1730 NLLISDPENTNID

-1764 NIPTTELRNAK
+1764 NIPTTELRK
-1775 DEQGNSALVNPAQAL
+1775 VVDEQGNSALVNPAQAL

-1795 STIKRNELNKRG
+1795 STIKRAELNRRG

-1851 TANSWALTANI
+1851 TLNSWALTANI

-1896 FYNALKGDEEAM
+1896 FYSALKGDEEAM

-1949 TGTEWFTKFTRVFSA
+1949 TLTEWFTKFTRVFAA

-1993 LTSQDVA
+1993 LTPQDVA
-2000 DWNAGEQSLETTAGK
+2000 DWNAGEQSLETPAGK

-2068 REMNARREEGESMS
+2068 REMNARREAGEPIS
-2082 QSAAPLLLAAATLIP
+2082 QSATPLLLAAATLIP

-2136 EYSMEILDRSGAL
+2136 EYSMEILDRSGVL

-2204 REN
+2204 KEN